1 MFKNKFKKLTGLFL
15 AAVMTLV
22 ALPIQTLASDW
33 GVGDNVYAAM
43 LGNYI
48 GSDGKTYADKY
59 NYDYIY
65 YKSDGSVGV
74 ATRYASTHA
83 KLGISKNGVTQQ
95 AICIEAGV
103 SYSTGSS
110 YVGKASSDDYMLM
123 LPSDVREMMKYL
135 LLCGFNSSV
144 TKSPVANTN
153 LDDFSFATQILSWDI
168 QQGLRTGYGK
178 SDLAVNSKIPNTPK
192 TAYYDQLKGRPAEKC
207 YEYILNKMKAYS
219 IVPSF
224 TVTNKAKAPTHTM
237 EYNSSTKKYSITLPD
252 NNKSNMPASAFNIP
266 GVTVTKSGYDYT
278 FSTTSKISGTKA
290 CTYKANRTTGK
301 QLVVWKS
308 SGGDSQTMADGIDDP
323 VRFYANFKTSDLG
336 TAQIKKVWEHNN
348 DTSSTKADNSDIYF
362 TIKNSSGSAVKAT
375 GKAGSYT
382 YSASGSVTKFRLNS
396 SNTFLVKSLPADTYT
411 VYEYG
416 NDGAGI
422 PYYTR
427 SNLSKTVKVTAGG
440 TGTVTFTNTR
450 NTGTG
455 EVIKTWVDTN
465 GNAISANAK
474 NQQIYFRIK
483 NADGKY
489 ITVNGT
495 KYSGTYSFTGTS
507 TTATSLY
514 VNPGTGTFTV
524 SDLPTGKYTVY
535 EYGSPEGY
543 SVNKAYQT
551 ITISRDKTS
560 SVSFMNSED
569 SGTAQIKKVWLS
581 DTTLTSAQIA
591 NLEKSVFFMVKDSD
605 GKFIKVT
612 GSAGAYVYAGTQ
624 TTGNSLKLSGSK
636 FNVSKLPL
644 GTYSVTEINNAS
656 GYNPKTQTKTVTI
669 ANKGETKSVSFTNK
683 STPVVVI
690 RKHFSDENNLTEAQL
705 KEQYAKVTVNLQ
717 VLGFSGS
724 VSSNPPAGYYVQ
736 FTGSNGNYTYKGLS
750 STKTSATNLKLN
762 DNGEMTISF
771 GTNTAPYYLAVI
783 ESYSGTE
790 YDIDNRDQRI
800 DLGNGDPNTV
810 IDLDDIEL
818 DNQLKTGS
826 VQVDKEFL
834 NENGAVENITDVQL
848 AEVSFK
854 IMHNGKYLTFTGSDG
869 IYTYK
874 GENNT
879 GTELKLNKATYNFIA
894 NELPARE
901 EYTVYEVSGTT
912 GYSFSIDPV
921 TFTITPAGSVKKV
934 FTNKAMTGTISIV
947 KHSAD
952 GVLSGWQFRVTG
964 TAKTGQSYDK
974 TFTTDAKGTI
984 TISNIRI
991 GDYKV
996 TEVKTGK
1003 TVGYITENS
1012 KDLEVKTDT
1021 VTTVNFENKPYANI
1035 VINKVDSVK
1044 GTALSGATFGIY
1056 TDAECEIP
1064 AKVYTSATDDTLID
1078 AVITEIEDGKY
1089 TCNFLPIESKDG
1101 TTYYVK
1107 ELTAPEHYAIDTDVH
1122 PVTLKTANST
1132 VAVSNNATSKFYETP
1147 LGSVR
1152 TTKVDADHP
1161 DVLLSGAEFTVYQSD
1176 KATVYG
1182 KLAETSKG
1190 TYQLDEIP
1198 AGTYYLKE
1206 TKAPKYYNI
1215 DNTFY
1220 QFTISDAGKV
1230 VDVSINGNDKFPN
1243 APQKG
1248 SIKIVKKSADG
1259 VLSGWQFRV
1268 IGTAKTGQSYD
1279 QTFTTDAKGTI
1290 TISNL
1295 RIGDYKVIEVK
1306 TGKTVGYITPANQTI
1321 EVKSNATTT
1330 ATFENKPF
1338 GHIVINKVD
1347 AKTGEK
1353 VTGATFGIY
1362 TDSTCKTVAKAYK
1375 SDTDSTLVNAEI
1387 IETATGVY
1395 TCNNLPISSATG
1407 TTYYVKELTAPEGYY
1422 LDANAHAVTLKT
1434 ANATVSVSNEIGK
1447 SDFNEYP
1454 YGHGAV
1460 TKDWKLDNSTA
1471 DMTADEIAQMKAELE
1486 KSLYFTVKDSNGK
1499 YITATGADGV
1509 YTYNGESTS
1518 EFRYTLKNS
1527 TFTIAELPTGDY
1539 TITEYSTLLDYTIK
1553 SENPVK
1559 ITVVR
1564 NQTATATFVN
1574 ERDTGTGKVIKVWKQ
1589 FDTMTAAEQT
1599 EIEKNVY
1606 FTVTDSNGA
1615 YLKVK
1620 ESNGSYIYCGTQK
1633 TETKF
1638 ALKNGAFVIAELP
1651 TGDYTVTEFN
1661 NAKDYSPKQQ
1671 TQKMKITKNTAAVL
1685 TFTNI
1690 RDTGNASI
1698 VKKWT
1703 NPNGLTTTQKAELE
1717 KNVYFTVKN
1726 ADGAYLK
1733 AVSKNGKYVYN
1744 GSQTAE
1750 ARFMLTNGKFELTE
1764 LPTGKYTITEINNAE
1779 GYLPKTQVKT
1789 ITVTKDATASAEF
1802 VNKVIVGNVT
1812 LTKVDKDYPEN
1823 KLTGAVFT
1831 VYKSDKKTVVGTM
1844 KETETG
1850 VYSLEGLV
1858 YGEYY
1863 VQETKAPEYFVRDV
1877 NFYYFEIVNDGET
1890 VEVSNDELGKGT
1902 FINSPQKGEIKIV
1915 KTSYDNKVEGFKFE
1929 VSGTTYT
1936 GQTFKKTYT
1945 TNKDGIIR
1953 ITDLRAGE
1961 YTIHEVKDSA
1971 SAGYLLP
1978 ADKQLTIDRDG
1989 VMAVAEM
1996 YNDRIPENPP
2006 TGASED
2012 SFTQTAVIIIS
2023 MVMMSAAVV
2032 LVFPLSKRKRKR

>member
-1 MFKNKFKKLTGLFL
+1 MKKVIKKLASLLMVTVFVITGTTFQML
-15 AAVMTLV
+15 AG
-22 ALPIQTLASDW
+22 ALSESVINGKQKLYISYYPYSYNFSGSGLGTSIYGQFVKINVGSANGEYAYCMDAEADSGITGTSIFTAEDFNLSDW
-33 GVGDNVYAAM
+33 VKRNYTSNQIKLMKYAAIYTIKNASETKYGYSNEVENIASQIINWTILHNWFNTSSESSVLNVYTANMPSSVASNVKACYNKIKEQILSHKTIPSFAVGKGQTPTPKKM
-43 LGNYI
+43 TTNADGTFSITLTDNKNCSSYFDWAKALNNSKYKNYLSI
-48 GSDGKTYADKY
+48 TTNSAGKLVIKSTKP
-59 NYDYIY
+59 IP
-65 YKSDGSVGV
+65 KSDEFEL
-74 ATRYASTHA
+74 TA
-83 KLGISKNGVTQQ
+83 KKTKSKYQNELDT
-95 AICIEAGV
+95 A
-103 SYSTGSS
+103 
-110 YVGKASSDDYMLM
+110 
-123 LPSDVREMMKYL
+123 
-135 LLCGFNSSV
+135 
-144 TKSPVANTN
+144 SPVALIVDESQLSGQNAVGYTNT
-153 LDDFSFATQILSWDI
+153 
-168 QQGLRTGYGK
+168 
-178 SDLAVNSKIPNTPK
+178 
-192 TAYYDQLKGRPAEKC
+192 
-207 YEYILNKMKAYS
+207 
-219 IVPSF
+219 
-224 TVTNKAKAPTHTM
+224 
-237 EYNSSTKKYSITLPD
+237 D
-252 NNKSNMPASAFNIP
+252 N
-266 GVTVTKSGYDYT
+266 
-278 FSTTSKISGTKA
+278 
-290 CTYKANRTTGK
+290 
-301 QLVVWKS
+301 
-308 SGGDSQTMADGIDDP
+308 DP
-323 VRFYANFKTSDLG
+323 VTASISLYTDTIG
-336 TAQIKKVWEHNN
+336 TAQIKKVWQHNN

-362 TIKNSSGSAVKAT
+362 TIKNSSGTAVKAT
-375 GKAGSYT
+375 GSAGSYT
-382 YSASGSVTKFRLNS
+382 YSASGSVSQFKLNS
-396 SNTFLVKSLPADTYT
+396 SNTFLVKSLPAGTYT
-411 VYEYG
+411 VTEHG
-416 NDGAGI
+416 KNSDGSI

-427 SNLSKTVKVTAGG
+427 TGGVSKTVTVTAGS

-455 EVIKTWVDTN
+455 EVIKTWIDTN
-465 GNAISANAK
+465 GNAIAASNNVERNK
-474 NQQIYFRIK
+474 QIYFRIK

-495 KYSGTYSFTGTS
+495 KYSGSYSFAGT
-507 TTATSLY
+507 TTKATSLY
-514 VNPGTGTFTV
+514 VKPSTGTFTV

-535 EYGSPEGY
+535 EYGSPDGY
-543 SVNKAYQT
+543 SVNRASQT

-560 SVSFMNSED
+560 SVSFVNSED

-581 DTTLTSAQIA
+581 DTTLSASEKA
-591 NLEKSVFFMVKDSD
+591 NLEKNVYFTVKDAN
-605 GKFIKVT
+605 GKYIKVT

-624 TTGNSLKLSGSK
+624 TTANNLKLSGSK
-636 FNVSKLPL
+636 FNVSKLPM
-644 GTYSVTEINNAS
+644 GTYTVTEINNAS

-690 RKHFSDENNLTEAQL
+690 RKHFSDEDNLTEAQL

-724 VSSNPPAGYYVQ
+724 VSSGPPVGYYVE
-736 FTGSNGNYTYKGLS
+736 FTGSNGNYIYKGLS
-750 STKTSATNLKLN
+750 STKTSAANLKLN
-762 DNGEMTISF
+762 ENGEMTISF

-783 ESYSGTE
+783 ETYSGTE
-790 YDIDNRDQRI
+790 YDVDNRDQRI
-800 DLGNGDPNTV
+800 DLGNGDPNAV

-818 DNQLKTGS
+818 NNQLKTGT

-834 NENGAVENITDVQL
+834 NENGAVENITDEQL
-848 AEVSFK
+848 AKVSFK
-854 IMHNGKYLTFTGSDG
+854 IMHNGKYLTFTGADG
-869 IYTYK
+869 NYTYK
-874 GENNT
+874 GENNS
-879 GTELKLNKATYNFIA
+879 GTELKLNKATYNFVA
-894 NELPARE
+894 NKLPARE

-921 TFTITPAGSVKKV
+921 TFEVTPNGTVKKV

-1021 VTTVNFENKPYANI
+1021 VTTVNIENKPYANI
-1035 VINKVDSVK
+1035 VINKVDAKTGEKV
-1044 GTALSGATFGIY
+1044 SGATFGIY

-1064 AKVYTSATDDTLID
+1064 AKAYTSATDDTLTD
-1078 AVITEIEDGKY
+1078 AVITESATGKY
-1089 TCNFLPIESKDG
+1089 TCNFLPIESK
-1101 TTYYVK
+1101 
-1107 ELTAPEHYAIDTDVH
+1107 
-1122 PVTLKTANST
+1122 N
-1132 VAVSNNATSKFYETP
+1132 
-1147 LGSVR
+1147 
-1152 TTKVDADHP
+1152 
-1161 DVLLSGAEFTVYQSD
+1161 
-1176 KATVYG
+1176 
-1182 KLAETSKG
+1182 
-1190 TYQLDEIP
+1190 
-1198 AGTYYLKE
+1198 
-1206 TKAPKYYNI
+1206 
-1215 DNTFY
+1215 
-1220 QFTISDAGKV
+1220 
-1230 VDVSINGNDKFPN
+1230 
-1243 APQKG
+1243 
-1248 SIKIVKKSADG
+1248 
-1259 VLSGWQFRV
+1259 
-1268 IGTAKTGQSYD
+1268 
-1279 QTFTTDAKGTI
+1279 
-1290 TISNL
+1290 
-1295 RIGDYKVIEVK
+1295 
-1306 TGKTVGYITPANQTI
+1306 
-1321 EVKSNATTT
+1321 
-1330 ATFENKPF
+1330 
-1338 GHIVINKVD
+1338 
-1347 AKTGEK
+1347 
-1353 VTGATFGIY
+1353 
-1362 TDSTCKTVAKAYK
+1362 
-1375 SDTDSTLVNAEI
+1375 
-1387 IETATGVY
+1387 
-1395 TCNNLPISSATG
+1395 G

-1422 LDANAHAVTLKT
+1422 LDANVHAVTLKT

-1447 SDFNEYP
+1447 SDFKEYP

-1460 TKDWKLDNSTA
+1460 IKEWKLDNGTA

-1518 EFRYTLKNS
+1518 EFKYVLKNS
-1527 TFTIAELPTGDY
+1527 TFTIAELPTG
-1539 TITEYSTLLDYTIK
+1539 E
-1553 SENPVK
+1553 
-1559 ITVVR
+1559 
-1564 NQTATATFVN
+1564 
-1574 ERDTGTGKVIKVWKQ
+1574 
-1589 FDTMTAAEQT
+1589 
-1599 EIEKNVY
+1599 
-1606 FTVTDSNGA
+1606 
-1615 YLKVK
+1615 
-1620 ESNGSYIYCGTQK
+1620 
-1633 TETKF
+1633 
-1638 ALKNGAFVIAELP
+1638 
-1651 TGDYTVTEFN
+1651 YTVTEYN

-1671 TQKMKITKNTAAVL
+1671 TQKIKITKNTAAVL

-1703 NPNGLTTTQKAELE
+1703 NPNGLTTAQKAELE

-1764 LPTGKYTITEINNAE
+1764 LPTGKYTITEISNAE

-1812 LTKVDKDYPEN
+1812 LTKVDEDYPEN

-1863 VQETKAPEYFVRDV
+1863 VQETKAPKYFVRDV
-1877 NFYYFEIVNDGET
+1877 NFYYFQIVNDGET

-1915 KTSYDNKVEGFKFE
+1915 KTSYNNKVEGFKFE

-1945 TNKDGIIR
+1945 TDKDGIIR

-1978 ADKQLTIDRDG
+1978 EDKQLTIDRDG
-1989 VMAVAEM
+1989 AMLVAKM
-1996 YNDRIPENPP
+1996 HNDKIPDNPP
-2006 TGASED
+2006 TGAGED
-2012 SFTQTAVIIIS
+2012 GFMQTAVIIIS
-2023 MVMMSAAVV
+2023 TVMMSAAVV
-2032 LVFPLSKRKRKR
+2032 LAFPLSKRKRKR

>member
-1 MFKNKFKKLTGLFL
+1 M
-15 AAVMTLV
+15 
-22 ALPIQTLASDW
+22 P
-33 GVGDNVYAAM
+33 
-43 LGNYI
+43 
-48 GSDGKTYADKY
+48 
-59 NYDYIY
+59 
-65 YKSDGSVGV
+65 
-74 ATRYASTHA
+74 
-83 KLGISKNGVTQQ
+83 
-95 AICIEAGV
+95 
-103 SYSTGSS
+103 
-110 YVGKASSDDYMLM
+110 
-123 LPSDVREMMKYL
+123 
-135 LLCGFNSSV
+135 
-144 TKSPVANTN
+144 
-153 LDDFSFATQILSWDI
+153 TQIISWEI

-252 NNKSNMPASAFNIP
+252 SNKSNMPASAFNIP

-323 VRFYANFKTSDLG
+323 VRFYANFKTSNLG
-336 TAQIKKVWEHNN
+336 TAQIKKVWEHNH
-348 DTSSTKADNSDIYF
+348 DASSTKADNSDIYF
-362 TIKNSSGSAVKAT
+362 TIKNSSGTTIKAT

-382 YSASGSVTKFRLNS
+382 YSTSGSVTKFKLNS
-396 SNTFLVKSLPADTYT
+396 SNTFLVKSLPAGTYT

-416 NDGAGI
+416 TDGAGI
-422 PYYTR
+422 PCYTR
-427 SNLSKTVKVTAGG
+427 SNLSKTVTVTAGG
-440 TGTVTFTNTR
+440 TGTVTFKNTR

-455 EVIKTWVDTN
+455 KVIKTWVDTN
-465 GNAISANAK
+465 GNAIEASNCISN

-483 NADGKY
+483 NADNKY
-489 ITVNGT
+489 ITVSGS
-495 KYSGTYSFTGTS
+495 KYSGSYTFTGTS

-514 VNPGTGTFTV
+514 VNPGTGDFTV

-543 SVNKAYQT
+543 SVNKASQT
-551 ITISRDKTS
+551 ITISKDKTS
-560 SVSFMNSED
+560 SVSYVNSED

-581 DTTLTSAQIA
+581 DTTLTATQIA
-591 NLEKSVFFMVKDSD
+591 NLEKNVYFTVKDAN
-605 GKFIKVT
+605 GKYIKVT

-624 TTGNSLKLSGSK
+624 TSANNMKLRGSK

-690 RKHFSDENNLTEAQL
+690 RKHFSDEDNLTEAQL

-717 VLGFSGS
+717 VLGYSGS
-724 VSSNPPAGYYVQ
+724 VSSNPPAGYYVE

-762 DNGEMTISF
+762 ENGEMTISF
-771 GTNTAPYYLAVI
+771 GANTTPYYLSVI
-783 ESYSGTE
+783 ETYSGTD
-790 YDIDNRDQRI
+790 YDVDNRDQRI
-800 DLGNGDPNTV
+800 DLGDGDPNAV
-810 IDLDDIEL
+810 IDLEDIEL

-826 VQVDKEFL
+826 VQIDKQFL
-834 NENGAVENITDVQL
+834 NENGAIENIPDDKL
-848 AEVSFK
+848 AEVAFK
-854 IMHNGKYLTFTGSDG
+854 IKHNGKYLTFTGSNG

-974 TFTTDAKGTI
+974 TFITDANGNI
-984 TISNIRI
+984 TISNLRI

-1003 TVGYITENS
+1003 TVGYITEES
-1012 KDLEVKTDT
+1012 KDIEVKTDT
-1021 VTTVNFENKPYANI
+1021 VTTVNIENKPYAN
-1035 VINKVDSVK
+1035 
-1044 GTALSGATFGIY
+1044 
-1056 TDAECEIP
+1056 
-1064 AKVYTSATDDTLID
+1064 
-1078 AVITEIEDGKY
+1078 
-1089 TCNFLPIESKDG
+1089 
-1101 TTYYVK
+1101 
-1107 ELTAPEHYAIDTDVH
+1107 
-1122 PVTLKTANST
+1122 
-1132 VAVSNNATSKFYETP
+1132 
-1147 LGSVR
+1147 
-1152 TTKVDADHP
+1152 
-1161 DVLLSGAEFTVYQSD
+1161 
-1176 KATVYG
+1176 
-1182 KLAETSKG
+1182 
-1190 TYQLDEIP
+1190 
-1198 AGTYYLKE
+1198 
-1206 TKAPKYYNI
+1206 
-1215 DNTFY
+1215 
-1220 QFTISDAGKV
+1220 
-1230 VDVSINGNDKFPN
+1230 
-1243 APQKG
+1243 
-1248 SIKIVKKSADG
+1248 
-1259 VLSGWQFRV
+1259 
-1268 IGTAKTGQSYD
+1268 
-1279 QTFTTDAKGTI
+1279 
-1290 TISNL
+1290 
-1295 RIGDYKVIEVK
+1295 
-1306 TGKTVGYITPANQTI
+1306 
-1321 EVKSNATTT
+1321 
-1330 ATFENKPF
+1330 
-1338 GHIVINKVD
+1338 IVINKVD

-1362 TDSTCKTVAKAYK
+1362 TDAECEIPAQAYT
-1375 SDTDSTLVNAEI
+1375 SATDDTLTDAVITES
-1387 IETATGVY
+1387 ATGKY
-1395 TCNNLPISSATG
+1395 TCNFLPIESKDG
-1407 TTYYVKELTAPEGYY
+1407 TTYYVKELIAPEGYY
-1422 LDANAHAVTLKT
+1422 LDTNVHAVTLQT
-1434 ANATVSVSNEIGK
+1434 ANATVSVNNEIGK

-1460 TKDWKLDNSTA
+1460 IKEWKLDNGTA

-1486 KSLYFTVKDSNGK
+1486 KSLYFTVKDRNGK
-1499 YITATGADGV
+1499 YITATGADGI
-1509 YTYNGESTS
+1509 YTYNGDSTS

-1527 TFTIAELPTGDY
+1527 TFAIAELPTGDY
-1539 TITEYSTLLDYTIK
+1539 TVTEFSTLSDYTIK

-1559 ITVVR
+1559 ITVAR

-1589 FDTMTAAEQT
+1589 FDTMTAAEQA

-1638 ALKNGAFVIAELP
+1638 ALKNGEFVIA
-1651 TGDYTVTEFN
+1651 
-1661 NAKDYSPKQQ
+1661 
-1671 TQKMKITKNTAAVL
+1671 
-1685 TFTNI
+1685 
-1690 RDTGNASI
+1690 
-1698 VKKWT
+1698 
-1703 NPNGLTTTQKAELE
+1703 
-1717 KNVYFTVKN
+1717 
-1726 ADGAYLK
+1726 
-1733 AVSKNGKYVYN
+1733 
-1744 GSQTAE
+1744 
-1750 ARFMLTNGKFELTE
+1750 E

-1812 LTKVDKDYPEN
+1812 LTKVDEDYPEN

-1877 NFYYFEIVNDGET
+1877 NFYYFQIVNDGET
-1890 VEVSNDELGKGT
+1890 VEVSNDELGKG
-1902 FINSPQKGEIKIV
+1902 EIKIV
-1915 KTSYDNKVEGFKFE
+1915 KTSYNNKVEGFKFE

-1945 TNKDGIIR
+1945 TDKDGIIR

-1978 ADKQLTIDRDG
+1978 EDKQLTIDRDG
-1989 VMAVAEM
+1989 AMLVAKM
-1996 YNDRIPENPP
+1996 HNDKIPDNPP
-2006 TGASED
+2006 TGAGED
-2012 SFTQTAVIIIS
+2012 GFMQTAVIIIS
-2023 MVMMSAAVV
+2023 TVMMSAAVV
-2032 LVFPLSKRKRKR
+2032 LAFPLSKRKRKR

>member
-1 MFKNKFKKLTGLFL
+1 MFKNKFKKLTGFFL

-22 ALPIQTLASDW
+22 ALPIQTLASEW

-48 GSDGKTYADKY
+48 GSDNGTYGDKR
-59 NYDYIY
+59 NYTFIY
-65 YKSDGSVGV
+65 YKADGDV
-74 ATRYASTHA
+74 ATATRVKSNHA
-83 KLGISKNGVTQQ
+83 KLGVSKNGVTQQ

-110 YVGKASSDDYMLM
+110 YVGKASSDAYMQL
-123 LPSDVREMMKYL
+123 LPWDIQQMVKYA
-135 LLCGFNSSV
+135 LLCGFNSDV
-144 TKSPVANTN
+144 KKSPVANTN
-153 LDDFSFATQILSWDI
+153 LDDFSFATQIIVWEI
-168 QQGLRTGYGK
+168 QQQLRTGYNKG
-178 SDLAVNSKIPNTPK
+178 DLKANQWGTPA
-192 TAYYDQLKGRPAEKC
+192 TVYYEQLKGRPAEKC
-207 YEYILNKMKAYS
+207 YEYILNKMKAYA
-219 IVPSF
+219 IIPSF
-224 TVTNKAKAPTHTM
+224 TYTKKSDAPTHTM

-323 VRFYANFKTSDLG
+323 VQFYANFKTSDLG
-336 TAQIKKVWEHNN
+336 TAQIKKVWNHKN
-348 DTSSTKADNSDIYF
+348 DSSSTQASNSDIYF

-382 YSASGSVTKFRLNS
+382 YSASGSVTKFKLNS
-396 SNTFLVKSLPADTYT
+396 SNTFLVKSLPAGTYT

-440 TGTVTFTNTR
+440 TGTVTFKNTR
-450 NTGTG
+450 DTGTG
-455 EVIKTWVDTN
+455 KVIKTWVDTN
-465 GNAISANAK
+465 GNAIAASNNVERNK
-474 NQQIYFRIK
+474 QIYFRIK

-495 KYSGTYSFTGTS
+495 KYSGSYTFTGTS
-507 TTATSLY
+507 TKVTSLY
-514 VNPGTGTFTV
+514 VNPSTGTFTV

-543 SVNKAYQT
+543 SVNKASQT
-551 ITISRDKTS
+551 ITISKDKTS
-560 SVSFMNSED
+560 SVSYVNSED

-581 DTTLTSAQIA
+581 DTTLSASEKA
-591 NLEKSVFFMVKDSD
+591 NLEKNVYFTVKDAN
-605 GKFIKVT
+605 GKYIKVT

-624 TTGNSLKLSGSK
+624 TSANNMKLRGSK

-690 RKHFSDENNLTEAQL
+690 RKHFSDEDNLTEAQL

-717 VLGFSGS
+717 VLGYSGS
-724 VSSNPPAGYYVQ
+724 VSSNPPAGYYVE

-762 DNGEMTISF
+762 ENGEMTISF
-771 GTNTAPYYLAVI
+771 GANTTPYYLSVI
-783 ESYSGTE
+783 ETYSGTD
-790 YDIDNRDQRI
+790 YDVDNRDQRI
-800 DLGNGDPNTV
+800 DLGDGDPNAV
-810 IDLDDIEL
+810 IDLEDIEL

-826 VQVDKEFL
+826 VQIDKQFL
-834 NENGAVENITDVQL
+834 NENGAIENIPDDKL
-848 AEVSFK
+848 AEVAFK
-854 IMHNGKYLTFTGSDG
+854 IKHNGKYLTFTGSNG

-974 TFTTDAKGTI
+974 TFITDANGNI
-984 TISNIRI
+984 TISNLRI

-1003 TVGYITENS
+1003 TVGYITEES
-1012 KDLEVKTDT
+1012 KDIEVKTDT
-1021 VTTVNFENKPYANI
+1021 VTTVNIENKPYANI

-1064 AKVYTSATDDTLID
+1064 AQAYTSATDDTLTD
-1078 AVITEIEDGKY
+1078 AVITESATGKY
-1089 TCNFLPIESKDG
+1089 TCNFLPIESKNG

-1107 ELTAPEHYAIDTDVH
+1107 ELSAPDHYAIDTDVH

-1161 DVLLSGAEFTVYQSD
+1161 DVLLSGAEFTVYNSD

-1248 SIKIVKKSADG
+1248 DIKIVKRSADG
-1259 VLSGWQFRV
+1259 VLSGWKFEV
-1268 IGTAKTGQSYD
+1268 SGTALNGTPVATKTY
-1279 QTFTTDAKGTI
+1279 TTDAKGEI
-1290 TISNL
+1290 NISNL
-1295 RIGDYKVIEVK
+1295 LIGTYTVKEVK
-1306 TGKTVGYITPANQTI
+1306 DGKTVGYITPANQTI

-1422 LDANAHAVTLKT
+1422 LDTDVHPVTLKT

-1499 YITATGADGV
+1499 YITATGADGI

-1518 EFRYTLKNS
+1518 EFKYVLKNS

-1553 SENPVK
+1553 TENPVK

-1574 ERDTGTGKVIKVWKQ
+1574 ERDTG
-1589 FDTMTAAEQT
+1589 
-1599 EIEKNVY
+1599 
-1606 FTVTDSNGA
+1606 
-1615 YLKVK
+1615 
-1620 ESNGSYIYCGTQK
+1620 
-1633 TETKF
+1633 
-1638 ALKNGAFVIAELP
+1638 
-1651 TGDYTVTEFN
+1651 
-1661 NAKDYSPKQQ
+1661 
-1671 TQKMKITKNTAAVL
+1671 
-1685 TFTNI
+1685 
-1690 RDTGNASI
+1690 NASI
-1698 VKKWT
+1698 IKKWT
-1703 NPNGLTTTQKAELE
+1703 NPNGLTTAQKAELE

-1750 ARFMLTNGKFELTE
+1750 ARFMLTNGKFELAE

-1812 LTKVDKDYPEN
+1812 LTKVDEDYPEN

-1831 VYKSDKKTVVGTM
+1831 VYKSDKKTVVGTL

-1877 NFYYFEIVNDGET
+1877 NFYYFQIVNDGET

-1902 FINSPQKGEIKIV
+1902 FINSPAKGEIKIV
-1915 KTSYDNKVEGFKFE
+1915 KTSYDNKVEGIHFE
-1929 VSGTTYT
+1929 VTGKTFT
-1936 GQTFKKTYT
+1936 GQPFSKIYT
-1945 TNKDGIIR
+1945 TDENGIIR
-1953 ITDLRAGE
+1953 INDLRAGE
-1961 YTIHEVKDSA
+1961 YTIHEVKDEA

-1978 ADKQLTIDRDG
+1978 EDKQLTIDRDG
-1989 VMAVAEM
+1989 AMLVANM
-1996 YNDRIPENPP
+1996 HNSKLPDNPP

>member
-1 MFKNKFKKLTGLFL
+1 MKNKFKKLTSLLL
-15 AAVMTLV
+15 ASIMMLV
-22 ALPIQTLASDW
+22 ALPIQTLAAEW
-33 GVGDNVYAAM
+33 GKGDTVYAAM
-43 LGNYI
+43 IGDFV

-65 YKSDGSVGV
+65 YKSDGSIGK

-83 KLGISKNGVTQQ
+83 KLGVSKNGIIQP

-103 SYSTGSS
+103 AYNTGSS
-110 YVGKASSDDYMLM
+110 YVGEGNNNTYLRNLPRDIQQML
-123 LPSDVREMMKYL
+123 KYV
-135 LLCGFNSSV
+135 LLCGFNSD
-144 TKSPVANTN
+144 TKSSPVANTN
-153 LDDFSFATQILSWDI
+153 LDDFWFATQAVSWEI
-168 QQGLRTGYGK
+168 QQDLRTGYGK
-178 SDLAVNSKIPNTPK
+178 SDLAVNSIIPNTPK

-207 YEYILNKMKAYS
+207 YEYILGKMKSYS
-219 IVPSF
+219 LIPSF
-224 TVTNKAKAPTHTM
+224 TDVSKSKAPTHVLK
-237 EYNSSTKKYSITLPD
+237 YDSSTKKYSRTIVDT
-252 NNKSNMPASAFNIP
+252 NNSGMPASAFNIS
-266 GVTVTKSGYDYT
+266 GVTVTKSGNKYT
-278 FSTTSKISGTKA
+278 FSTTTKISGTKA
-290 CTYKANRTTGK
+290 CTYKANRTSGD
-301 QLVVWKS
+301 QLVIWKS
-308 SGGDSQTMADGIDDP
+308 GNGSQTMAAGIDDP
-323 VRFYANFKTSDLG
+323 VQFYANFKTESTG
-336 TAQIKKVWEHNN
+336 TAQIKKVWEHNH
-348 DTSSTKADNSDIYF
+348 DASSTKADNSDIYF

-382 YSASGSVTKFRLNS
+382 YSTSGSVSQFKLNS
-396 SNTFLVKSLPADTYT
+396 SNTFLVKSLPAGTYT
-411 VYEYG
+411 VTEHG
-416 NDGAGI
+416 NNSDGSI

-427 SNLSKTVKVTAGG
+427 TGGVSKTVTVTAGG
-440 TGTVTFTNTR
+440 TGTVTFKNTR

-455 EVIKTWVDTN
+455 KVIKTWIDTN
-465 GNAISANAK
+465 GNAIAASNNVERNK
-474 NQQIYFRIK
+474 QIYFRIK

-495 KYSGTYSFTGTS
+495 KYSGSYTFTGTS
-507 TTATSLY
+507 TKATSLY

-535 EYGSPEGY
+535 EYGSPDGY
-543 SVNKAYQT
+543 SVNRASQT

-560 SVSFMNSED
+560 SVSFVNSED

-581 DTTLTSAQIA
+581 DTTLSASEKA
-591 NLEKSVFFMVKDSD
+591 NLEKNVYFTVKDAN
-605 GKFIKVT
+605 GKYIKVT

-624 TTGNSLKLSGSK
+624 TSANNMKLSGSK
-636 FNVSKLPL
+636 FNVSKLPM
-644 GTYSVTEINNAS
+644 GTYTVTEINNAS

-669 ANKGETKSVSFTNK
+669 ANKGEIKAISFTNK

-717 VLGFSGS
+717 VLGFGGS
-724 VSSNPPAGYYVQ
+724 VSSNPPAGYYVE

-762 DNGEMTISF
+762 ENGEMTISF

-783 ESYSGTE
+783 ETYSGTD
-790 YDIDNRDQRI
+790 YDVDNRDQRI
-800 DLGNGDPNTV
+800 DLGDGDPNAV

-818 DNQLKTGS
+818 NNQLKTGT

-834 NENGAVENITDVQL
+834 NENGAVENITDEQL
-848 AEVSFK
+848 AKVSFK

-869 IYTYK
+869 NYTYK

-879 GTELKLNKATYNFIA
+879 GTSLKLNTSTYNFIA
-894 NELPARE
+894 SGLPARE

-1021 VTTVNFENKPYANI
+1021 VTTVNIENKPYANI
-1035 VINKVDSVK
+1035 VINKVD
-1044 GTALSGATFGIY
+1044 
-1056 TDAECEIP
+1056 
-1064 AKVYTSATDDTLID
+1064 
-1078 AVITEIEDGKY
+1078 
-1089 TCNFLPIESKDG
+1089 
-1101 TTYYVK
+1101 
-1107 ELTAPEHYAIDTDVH
+1107 
-1122 PVTLKTANST
+1122 
-1132 VAVSNNATSKFYETP
+1132 
-1147 LGSVR
+1147 
-1152 TTKVDADHP
+1152 
-1161 DVLLSGAEFTVYQSD
+1161 
-1176 KATVYG
+1176 
-1182 KLAETSKG
+1182 
-1190 TYQLDEIP
+1190 
-1198 AGTYYLKE
+1198 
-1206 TKAPKYYNI
+1206 
-1215 DNTFY
+1215 
-1220 QFTISDAGKV
+1220 
-1230 VDVSINGNDKFPN
+1230 
-1243 APQKG
+1243 
-1248 SIKIVKKSADG
+1248 
-1259 VLSGWQFRV
+1259 
-1268 IGTAKTGQSYD
+1268 
-1279 QTFTTDAKGTI
+1279 
-1290 TISNL
+1290 
-1295 RIGDYKVIEVK
+1295 
-1306 TGKTVGYITPANQTI
+1306 
-1321 EVKSNATTT
+1321 
-1330 ATFENKPF
+1330 
-1338 GHIVINKVD
+1338 

-1353 VTGATFGIY
+1353 VSGATFGIY

-1387 IETATGVY
+1387 IETAAGVY

-1422 LDANAHAVTLKT
+1422 LDTDVHPVTLKT

-1460 TKDWKLDNSTA
+1460 IKEWKLDNSTA

-1509 YTYNGESTS
+1509 YTYNGESTT
-1518 EFRYTLKNS
+1518 EFKYVLKNS

-1574 ERDTGTGKVIKVWKQ
+1574 ERDTGTGKVVKVWKQ

-1620 ESNGSYIYCGTQK
+1620 ESNGSYIYCGSQK

-1638 ALKNGAFVIAELP
+1638 VLKNGAFVIAELP
-1651 TGDYTVTEFN
+1651 TGEYTVTEYN

-1671 TQKMKITKNTAAVL
+1671 TQKIKITKNTAAAL

-1703 NPNGLTTTQKAELE
+1703 NPNGLTTAQKAELE

-1750 ARFMLTNGKFELTE
+1750 ARFMLTNSKFELTE

-1812 LTKVDKDYPEN
+1812 LTKVDQDYPEN
-1823 KLTGAVFT
+1823 KLTGAIFT
-1831 VYKSDKKTVVGTM
+1831 VYKSDKKTVVGTL

-1877 NFYYFEIVNDGET
+1877 NFYYFQIVNDGET

-1915 KTSYDNKVEGFKFE
+1915 KTSYDNKVEGIHFE
-1929 VSGTTYT
+1929 VT
-1936 GQTFKKTYT
+1936 GKTYSGQSFSKIYT
-1945 TNKDGIIR
+1945 TDKNGIIR
-1953 ITDLRAGE
+1953 INDLRAGE
-1961 YTIHEVKDSA
+1961 YTVHEVEDSA

-1978 ADKQLTIDRDG
+1978 EDKQLTIDRDG
-1989 VMAVAEM
+1989 AMAVAEM

-2012 SFTQTAVIIIS
+2012 SFMQTAVIIIS
-2023 MVMMSAAVV
+2023 TVMMSAAVV
-2032 LVFPLSKRKRKR
+2032 LAFPLSKRKRKR

>member
-110 YVGKASSDDYMLM
+110 YVGKDTSDKYMQN
-123 LPSDVREMMKYL
+123 LPDNVSVRLKFD

-153 LDDFSFATQILSWDI
+153 LDDFSFATQIISWEI

-178 SDLAVNSKIPNTPK
+178 SDLTVNSKIPNTPK

-219 IVPSF
+219 IIPSF
-224 TVTNKAKAPTHTM
+224 TYTKKSEAPTHTLK
-237 EYNSSTKKYSITLPD
+237 YNSSTKKYSITLPD

-323 VRFYANFKTSDLG
+323 VQFYANFKTESTG
-336 TAQIKKVWEHNN
+336 TAQIKKVWNHKN
-348 DTSSTKADNSDIYF
+348 DSSSTQASNSDIYF

-382 YSASGSVTKFRLNS
+382 YSTSGSVTKFKLNS
-396 SNTFLVKSLPADTYT
+396 SNTFLVKSLPAGTYT

-416 NDGAGI
+416 TDGAGI
-422 PYYTR
+422 PCYTR

-489 ITVNGT
+489 ITVSGS
-495 KYSGTYSFTGTS
+495 KYSGSYTFTGTS
-507 TTATSLY
+507 TKATSLY

-543 SVNKAYQT
+543 SVNKASQT

-560 SVSFMNSED
+560 SVSFVNSED

-591 NLEKSVFFMVKDSD
+591 NLEKNVTFMVKDSD

-612 GSAGAYVYAGTQ
+612 GKAGAYVYAGTQ
-624 TTGNSLKLSGSK
+624 TTANNLKLSGSK
-636 FNVSKLPL
+636 FNVSKLPM
-644 GTYSVTEINNAS
+644 GTYTVTEINNAS

-690 RKHFSDENNLTEAQL
+690 RKHFSDEDNLTAAQL
-705 KEQYAKVTVNLQ
+705 KAQYAKVTVNLQ

-724 VSSNPPAGYYVQ
+724 ASSNPPAGYYVQ

-800 DLGNGDPNTV
+800 DLGDGDPNAV
-810 IDLDDIEL
+810 INLDDIEL

-834 NENGAVENITDVQL
+834 NENGAVENITDEQL

-869 IYTYK
+869 NYTYK

-879 GTELKLNKATYNFIA
+879 GTSLKLNTSTYNFIA
-894 NELPARE
+894 SGLPARE

-921 TFTITPAGSVKKV
+921 TFEVTPNGTVKKV

-991 GDYKV
+991 GGYKV

-1035 VINKVDSVK
+1035 VINKVD
-1044 GTALSGATFGIY
+1044 
-1056 TDAECEIP
+1056 
-1064 AKVYTSATDDTLID
+1064 
-1078 AVITEIEDGKY
+1078 
-1089 TCNFLPIESKDG
+1089 
-1101 TTYYVK
+1101 
-1107 ELTAPEHYAIDTDVH
+1107 
-1122 PVTLKTANST
+1122 
-1132 VAVSNNATSKFYETP
+1132 
-1147 LGSVR
+1147 
-1152 TTKVDADHP
+1152 
-1161 DVLLSGAEFTVYQSD
+1161 
-1176 KATVYG
+1176 
-1182 KLAETSKG
+1182 
-1190 TYQLDEIP
+1190 
-1198 AGTYYLKE
+1198 
-1206 TKAPKYYNI
+1206 
-1215 DNTFY
+1215 
-1220 QFTISDAGKV
+1220 
-1230 VDVSINGNDKFPN
+1230 
-1243 APQKG
+1243 
-1248 SIKIVKKSADG
+1248 
-1259 VLSGWQFRV
+1259 
-1268 IGTAKTGQSYD
+1268 
-1279 QTFTTDAKGTI
+1279 
-1290 TISNL
+1290 
-1295 RIGDYKVIEVK
+1295 
-1306 TGKTVGYITPANQTI
+1306 
-1321 EVKSNATTT
+1321 
-1330 ATFENKPF
+1330 
-1338 GHIVINKVD
+1338 

-1362 TDSTCKTVAKAYK
+1362 TDSTCKTTAKAYK
-1375 SDTDSTLVNAEI
+1375 SDADSTLVNAEI
-1387 IETATGVY
+1387 TETATGVY
-1395 TCNNLPISSATG
+1395 TCNYLPISSATG

-1422 LDANAHAVTLKT
+1422 LDTNVHAVTLKT

-1454 YGHGAV
+1454 YGHGAII
-1460 TKDWKLDNSTA
+1460 KEWKLDNGTA

-1486 KSLYFTVKDSNGK
+1486 KSLYFTVKDRNGK
-1499 YITATGADGV
+1499 YITATGADGI
-1509 YTYNGESTS
+1509 YTYNGDSTS

-1527 TFTIAELPTGDY
+1527 TFAIAELPTGDY
-1539 TITEYSTLLDYTIK
+1539 TVTEFSTLSDYTIK

-1564 NQTATATFVN
+1564 NQTAKATFVN
-1574 ERDTGTGKVIKVWKQ
+1574 ERDTGTGKIIKVWKQ
-1589 FDTMTAAEQT
+1589 FDTMTATEQA
-1599 EIEKNVY
+1599 EIENNVY

-1620 ESNGSYIYCGTQK
+1620 ENSGSYIYCGTQK

-1638 ALKNGAFVIAELP
+1638 VLKNGTFAIAELP
-1651 TGDYTVTEFN
+1651 TGDYTVTEYN

-1671 TQKMKITKNTAAVL
+1671 TQKIKITKNTVAEL

-1703 NPNGLTTTQKAELE
+1703 NPNGLTADQKAELE

-1779 GYLPKTQVKT
+1779 GYLPKTQVKM

-1812 LTKVDKDYPEN
+1812 LTKVDEDYPEI

-1831 VYKSDKKTVVGTM
+1831 VYKSDKKTVVGTL
-1844 KETETG
+1844 KEIETG

-1915 KTSYDNKVEGFKFE
+1915 KTSYDNKVEGFSFE
-1929 VSGTTYT
+1929 VTGKTFT
-1936 GQTFKKTYT
+1936 GQTFSKIYT
-1945 TNKDGIIR
+1945 TDKDGIIR
-1953 ITDLRAGE
+1953 INDLRAGE
-1961 YTIHEVKDSA
+1961 YNIHEVNDSA

-1978 ADKQLTIDRDG
+1978 DDKQLTIDRDG
-1989 VMAVAEM
+1989 AMLVANM
-1996 YNDRIPENPP
+1996 HNSKLPDNPP
-2006 TGASED
+2006 TGASND
-2012 SFTQTAVIIIS
+2012 GFTQTAVIIIS

>member
-1 MFKNKFKKLTGLFL
+1 MKNKLRKMLSLVLSVVIAMSAISLNTFAATIMNIVNGSNQKLYVDWYDYSYNFNGRLNTSTYGQIIKLNVGSPTGQ
-15 AAVMTLV
+15 V
-22 ALPIQTLASDW
+22 AYCIQSSKDAWTSD
-33 GVGDNVYAAM
+33 YTAQ
-43 LGNYI
+43 
-48 GSDGKTYADKY
+48 KTYNLLSSQQQDLKHALIYGYQGTTKYGYNADTERIATSIVIW
-59 NYDYIY
+59 NIC
-65 YKSDGSVGV
+65 DGWF
-74 ATRYASTHA
+74 
-83 KLGISKNGVTQQ
+83 N
-95 AICIEAGV
+95 
-103 SYSTGSS
+103 
-110 YVGKASSDDYMLM
+110 
-123 LPSDVREMMKYL
+123 
-135 LLCGFNSSV
+135 NSSESTAV
-144 TKSPVANTN
+144 GIFTEDMSSSMATN
-153 LDDFSFATQILSWDI
+153 VKACYNKIKEQMLSHLTI
-168 QQGLRTGYGK
+168 PSY
-178 SDLAVNSKIPNTPK
+178 AVKP
-192 TAYYDQLKGRPAEKC
+192 
-207 YEYILNKMKAYS
+207 
-219 IVPSF
+219 
-224 TVTNKAKAPTHTM
+224 TVTNVPKQKMTT
-237 EYNSSTKKYSITLPD
+237 NSDGTFTITLTDSKNVSKYYDWQTAIKKYSYLSIITDTEGKLVIKSTKPIPSSSAITLTAERNSSKYQ
-252 NNKSNMPASAFNIP
+252 NNIVDVAPM
-266 GVTVTKSGYDYT
+266 YM
-278 FSTTSKISGTKA
+278 ISGS
-290 CTYKANRTTGK
+290 GS
-301 QLVVWKS
+301 QS
-308 SGGDSQTMADGIDDP
+308 SATFVTDRDPSAAKIAIYSDS
-323 VRFYANFKTSDLG
+323 LG
-336 TAQIKKVWEHNN
+336 TAQIKKVWEHKH
-348 DTSSTKADNSDIYF
+348 DSSSTQASNSDIYF

-382 YSASGSVTKFRLNS
+382 YSASGSVTKFKLNS
-396 SNTFLVKSLPADTYT
+396 SNTFLVKSLPAGTYT
-411 VYEYG
+411 VYEFG
-416 NDGAGI
+416 NDGNGI
-422 PYYTR
+422 PNYTR
-427 SNLSKTVKVTAGG
+427 KNLSQTVTVTAGG
-440 TGTVTFTNTR
+440 TGTVTFKNTR

-455 EVIKTWVDTN
+455 KVIKTWVDTN
-465 GNAISANAK
+465 GNAIAASNNVERNK
-474 NQQIYFRIK
+474 QIYFRIK

-495 KYSGTYSFTGTS
+495 KYSGSYSFAGT
-507 TTATSLY
+507 TTKATSLY
-514 VNPGTGTFTV
+514 VNPSTGTFTV

-560 SVSFMNSED
+560 SVSFINSED

-581 DTTLTSAQIA
+581 DTTLTATQIA
-591 NLEKSVFFMVKDSD
+591 NLEKNVYFTVKDSD
-605 GKFIKVT
+605 GKYIKVT
-612 GSAGAYVYAGTQ
+612 GSAGAYAYAGTQ
-624 TTGNSLKLSGSK
+624 TTANNLKLSGSK
-636 FNVSKLPL
+636 FNVSKLPM
-644 GTYSVTEINNAS
+644 GTYTVTEINNAS

-690 RKHFSDENNLTEAQL
+690 RKHFSDEDNLTEAQL

-717 VLGFSGS
+717 VLGYSGS
-724 VSSNPPAGYYVQ
+724 VSSNPPAGYYVE
-736 FTGSNGNYTYKGLS
+736 FTGTKGNYTFKGIS
-750 STKTSATNLKLN
+750 ATKTSATDLKLN
-762 DNGEMTISF
+762 ENGEMTISF

-783 ESYSGTE
+783 ETYSGTD
-790 YDIDNRDQRI
+790 YDVDNRDQRI

-834 NENGAVENITDVQL
+834 NENGAVENITDEQL

-854 IMHNGKYLTFTGSDG
+854 IMHNGKYLTFTGSNG
-869 IYTYK
+869 SYTYK

-1021 VTTVNFENKPYANI
+1021 VTTVNIENKPYANI

-1064 AKVYTSATDDTLID
+1064 AQAYTSATDDTLTD
-1078 AVITEIEDGKY
+1078 AEITESATGKY
-1089 TCNFLPIESKDG
+1089 TCNYLPISSATG

-1182 KLAETSKG
+1182 SLTETSKG

-1268 IGTAKTGQSYD
+1268 TGTAKTGQSYD

-1347 AKTGEK
+1347 AKIGDK

-1375 SDTDSTLVNAEI
+1375 SNTDSTLVNAEI

-1422 LDANAHAVTLKT
+1422 LDTDVHPVTLKT

-1447 SDFNEYP
+1447 SDFKEYP

-1460 TKDWKLDNSTA
+1460 IKEWKLDNSTA

-1509 YTYNGESTS
+1509 YTYNGESTT
-1518 EFRYTLKNS
+1518 EFRYVLKNS

-1574 ERDTGTGKVIKVWKQ
+1574 ERDTG
-1589 FDTMTAAEQT
+1589 
-1599 EIEKNVY
+1599 
-1606 FTVTDSNGA
+1606 
-1615 YLKVK
+1615 
-1620 ESNGSYIYCGTQK
+1620 
-1633 TETKF
+1633 
-1638 ALKNGAFVIAELP
+1638 
-1651 TGDYTVTEFN
+1651 
-1661 NAKDYSPKQQ
+1661 
-1671 TQKMKITKNTAAVL
+1671 
-1685 TFTNI
+1685 
-1690 RDTGNASI
+1690 NASI
-1698 VKKWT
+1698 IKKWT
-1703 NPNGLTTTQKAELE
+1703 NPNGLTTAQKAELE

-1812 LTKVDKDYPEN
+1812 LTKVDEDYPEN

-1831 VYKSDKKTVVGTM
+1831 VYKSDKKTVVGTL

-1858 YGEYY
+1858 YGDYY

-1915 KTSYDNKVEGFKFE
+1915 KTSYDNKVEGIHFE
-1929 VSGTTYT
+1929 VTGKTYT

-1945 TNKDGIIR
+1945 TDKNGIIR
-1953 ITDLRAGE
+1953 INDLRAGE
-1961 YTIHEVKDSA
+1961 YNIHEVNDEA

-1978 ADKQLTIDRDG
+1978 EDKQLTIDRDG
-1989 VMAVAEM
+1989 AMLVAEM
-1996 YNDRIPENPP
+1996 HNSKLPDNPP

>member
-48 GSDGKTYADKY
+48 GSDGKPYADKY

-110 YVGKASSDDYMLM
+110 YVGKDTSDKYMQN
-123 LPSDVREMMKYL
+123 LPDNVSVRLKFD

-153 LDDFSFATQILSWDI
+153 LDDFSFATQIISWEI

-336 TAQIKKVWEHNN
+336 TAQIKKVWNHKN
-348 DTSSTKADNSDIYF
+348 DSSSTQASNSDIYF
-362 TIKNSSGSAVKAT
+362 TIKNSSGTTIKAT

-382 YSASGSVTKFRLNS
+382 YSTSGSVTKFKLNS
-396 SNTFLVKSLPADTYT
+396 SNTFLVKSLPAGTYT

-416 NDGAGI
+416 TDGAGI
-422 PYYTR
+422 PCYTR
-427 SNLSKTVKVTAGG
+427 SNLSKTVTVTAGG
-440 TGTVTFTNTR
+440 TGTVTFKNTR

-455 EVIKTWVDTN
+455 KVIKTWVDTN
-465 GNAISANAK
+465 GNAIEASNCISN

-483 NADGKY
+483 NADNKY
-489 ITVNGT
+489 ITVSGS
-495 KYSGTYSFTGTS
+495 KYSGSYTFTGTS

-514 VNPGTGTFTV
+514 VNPGTGDFTV

-543 SVNKAYQT
+543 SVNKASQT
-551 ITISRDKTS
+551 ITISKDKTS
-560 SVSFMNSED
+560 SVSYVNSED

-581 DTTLTSAQIA
+581 DTTLTATQIA
-591 NLEKSVFFMVKDSD
+591 NLEKNVYFTVKDAN
-605 GKFIKVT
+605 GKYIKVT

-624 TTGNSLKLSGSK
+624 TSANNMKLRGSK

-690 RKHFSDENNLTEAQL
+690 RKHFSDEDNLTEAQL

-717 VLGFSGS
+717 VLGYSGS
-724 VSSNPPAGYYVQ
+724 VSSNPPAGYYVE

-762 DNGEMTISF
+762 ENGEMTISF
-771 GTNTAPYYLAVI
+771 GANTTPYYLSVI
-783 ESYSGTE
+783 ETYSGTD
-790 YDIDNRDQRI
+790 YDVDNRDQRI
-800 DLGNGDPNTV
+800 DLGDGDPNAV
-810 IDLDDIEL
+810 IDLEDIEL

-826 VQVDKEFL
+826 VQIDKQFL
-834 NENGAVENITDVQL
+834 NENGAIENIPDDKL
-848 AEVSFK
+848 AEVAFK
-854 IMHNGKYLTFTGSDG
+854 IKHNGKYLTFTGSNG

-974 TFTTDAKGTI
+974 TFITDANGNI
-984 TISNIRI
+984 TISNLRI

-1003 TVGYITENS
+1003 TVGYITEES
-1012 KDLEVKTDT
+1012 KDIEVKTDT
-1021 VTTVNFENKPYANI
+1021 VTTVNIENKPYAN
-1035 VINKVDSVK
+1035 
-1044 GTALSGATFGIY
+1044 
-1056 TDAECEIP
+1056 
-1064 AKVYTSATDDTLID
+1064 
-1078 AVITEIEDGKY
+1078 
-1089 TCNFLPIESKDG
+1089 
-1101 TTYYVK
+1101 
-1107 ELTAPEHYAIDTDVH
+1107 
-1122 PVTLKTANST
+1122 
-1132 VAVSNNATSKFYETP
+1132 
-1147 LGSVR
+1147 
-1152 TTKVDADHP
+1152 
-1161 DVLLSGAEFTVYQSD
+1161 
-1176 KATVYG
+1176 
-1182 KLAETSKG
+1182 
-1190 TYQLDEIP
+1190 
-1198 AGTYYLKE
+1198 
-1206 TKAPKYYNI
+1206 
-1215 DNTFY
+1215 
-1220 QFTISDAGKV
+1220 
-1230 VDVSINGNDKFPN
+1230 
-1243 APQKG
+1243 
-1248 SIKIVKKSADG
+1248 
-1259 VLSGWQFRV
+1259 
-1268 IGTAKTGQSYD
+1268 
-1279 QTFTTDAKGTI
+1279 
-1290 TISNL
+1290 
-1295 RIGDYKVIEVK
+1295 
-1306 TGKTVGYITPANQTI
+1306 
-1321 EVKSNATTT
+1321 
-1330 ATFENKPF
+1330 
-1338 GHIVINKVD
+1338 IVINKVD

-1362 TDSTCKTVAKAYK
+1362 TDAECEIPAQAYT
-1375 SDTDSTLVNAEI
+1375 SATDDTLTDAVITES
-1387 IETATGVY
+1387 ATGKY
-1395 TCNNLPISSATG
+1395 TCNFLPIESKDG
-1407 TTYYVKELTAPEGYY
+1407 TTYYVKELIAPEGYY
-1422 LDANAHAVTLKT
+1422 LDTNVHAVTLQT
-1434 ANATVSVSNEIGK
+1434 ANATVSVNNEIGK

-1460 TKDWKLDNSTA
+1460 IKEWKLDNGTA

-1486 KSLYFTVKDSNGK
+1486 KSLYFTVKDRNGK
-1499 YITATGADGV
+1499 YITATGADGI
-1509 YTYNGESTS
+1509 YTYNGDSTS

-1527 TFTIAELPTGDY
+1527 TFAIAELPTGDY
-1539 TITEYSTLLDYTIK
+1539 TVTEFSTLSDYTIK

-1559 ITVVR
+1559 ITVAR

-1589 FDTMTAAEQT
+1589 FDTMTAAEQAEIEKNVYFTVTDSNGAYLKVKESNGSYIYCGTQKTETKFALKNGAFVIAELPTGDYTVTEFSTLSDYTIKSENPVKITVVKNQTATATFVNERDTGTGKVVKVWKQFDKMTATEQT

-1651 TGDYTVTEFN
+1651 TGDYTVTEFSTLS
-1661 NAKDYSPKQQ
+1661 DYTIKSENPVKISVVKNQ
-1671 TQKMKITKNTAAVL
+1671 TATA
-1685 TFTNI
+1685 TFVNE
-1690 RDTGNASI
+1690 RDTGTGKVIKVWKQFDTMTA
-1698 VKKWT
+1698 
-1703 NPNGLTTTQKAELE
+1703 AEQAEIE
-1717 KNVYFTVKN
+1717 KNVYFTVTDSN
-1726 ADGAYLK
+1726 GAYLK
-1733 AVSKNGKYVYN
+1733 VKESNGSYIYCGTQKTETKFALKNGEFVI
-1744 GSQTAE
+1744 A
-1750 ARFMLTNGKFELTE
+1750 E

-1812 LTKVDKDYPEN
+1812 LTKVDEDYPEN

-1877 NFYYFEIVNDGET
+1877 NFYYFQIVNDGET

-1915 KTSYDNKVEGFKFE
+1915 KTSYNNKVEGFKFE

-1945 TNKDGIIR
+1945 TDKDGIIR

-1978 ADKQLTIDRDG
+1978 EDKQLTIDRDG
-1989 VMAVAEM
+1989 AMLVAKM
-1996 YNDRIPENPP
+1996 HNDKIPDNPP
-2006 TGASED
+2006 TGAGED
-2012 SFTQTAVIIIS
+2012 GFMQTAVIIIS
-2023 MVMMSAAVV
+2023 TVMMSAAVV
-2032 LVFPLSKRKRKR
+2032 LAFPLSKRKRKR

>member
-1 MFKNKFKKLTGLFL
+1 MKNKLRKMLSLVLSVVIAMSAISLNTFAATIMNIVNGSNQKLYVDWYDYSYNFNGRLNTSTYGQIIKLNVGSPTGQ
-15 AAVMTLV
+15 V
-22 ALPIQTLASDW
+22 AYCIQSSKDAWTSD
-33 GVGDNVYAAM
+33 YTAQ
-43 LGNYI
+43 
-48 GSDGKTYADKY
+48 KTY
-59 NYDYIY
+59 NLL
-65 YKSDGSVGV
+65 S
-74 ATRYASTHA
+74 
-83 KLGISKNGVTQQ
+83 LTQQ
-95 AICIEAGV
+95 QNLKHALIYGYQGTTKYGYNADTERIATSIVTWNICDGW
-103 SYSTGSS
+103 
-110 YVGKASSDDYMLM
+110 
-123 LPSDVREMMKYL
+123 
-135 LLCGFNSSV
+135 FNNSSESTAV
-144 TKSPVANTN
+144 GIFTEDMSSSMATN
-153 LDDFSFATQILSWDI
+153 VKACYNKIKEQMLSHLTI
-168 QQGLRTGYGK
+168 PSY
-178 SDLAVNSKIPNTPK
+178 AVKP
-192 TAYYDQLKGRPAEKC
+192 
-207 YEYILNKMKAYS
+207 
-219 IVPSF
+219 
-224 TVTNKAKAPTHTM
+224 TVTNVPKQKMTT
-237 EYNSSTKKYSITLPD
+237 NSDGTFTITLTDSKNVSKYYDWQTAIKKYSYLSIITDTEGKLVIKSTKPIPSSSAITLTAERNSSKYQ
-252 NNKSNMPASAFNIP
+252 NNIVDVAPM
-266 GVTVTKSGYDYT
+266 YM
-278 FSTTSKISGTKA
+278 ISGS
-290 CTYKANRTTGK
+290 GS
-301 QLVVWKS
+301 QS
-308 SGGDSQTMADGIDDP
+308 SATFVTDRDPSTAKIAIYSDS
-323 VRFYANFKTSDLG
+323 LG
-336 TAQIKKVWEHNN
+336 TAQIKKVWEHKH
-348 DTSSTKADNSDIYF
+348 DSSSTQASNSDIYF

-382 YSASGSVTKFRLNS
+382 YSASGSVTKFKLNS
-396 SNTFLVKSLPADTYT
+396 SNTFLVKSLPAGTYT
-411 VYEYG
+411 VYEFG
-416 NDGAGI
+416 NDGNGI
-422 PYYTR
+422 PNYTR
-427 SNLSKTVKVTAGG
+427 KNLSQTVTVTAGG
-440 TGTVTFTNTR
+440 TGTVTFKNTR

-455 EVIKTWVDTN
+455 KVIKTWVDTN
-465 GNAISANAK
+465 GNAIEASNCISN

-483 NADGKY
+483 NADNKY
-489 ITVNGT
+489 ITVSGS
-495 KYSGTYSFTGTS
+495 KYSGSYTFTGTS

-514 VNPGTGTFTV
+514 VNPGTGDFTV

-543 SVNKAYQT
+543 SVNKASQT
-551 ITISRDKTS
+551 ITISKDKTS
-560 SVSFMNSED
+560 SVSYVNSED

-581 DTTLTSAQIA
+581 DTTLTATQIA
-591 NLEKSVFFMVKDSD
+591 NLEKNVYFTVKDAN
-605 GKFIKVT
+605 GKYIKVT

-624 TTGNSLKLSGSK
+624 TSANNMKLRGSK

-690 RKHFSDENNLTEAQL
+690 RKHFSDEDNLTEAQL

-717 VLGFSGS
+717 VLGYSGS
-724 VSSNPPAGYYVQ
+724 VSSNPPAGYYVE

-762 DNGEMTISF
+762 ENGEMTISF
-771 GTNTAPYYLAVI
+771 GANTTPYYLSVI
-783 ESYSGTE
+783 ETYSGTD
-790 YDIDNRDQRI
+790 YDVDNRDQRI
-800 DLGNGDPNTV
+800 DLGDGDPNAV
-810 IDLDDIEL
+810 IDLEDIEL

-826 VQVDKEFL
+826 VQIDKQFL
-834 NENGAVENITDVQL
+834 NENGAIENIPDDKL
-848 AEVSFK
+848 AEVAFK
-854 IMHNGKYLTFTGSDG
+854 IKHNGKYLTFTGSNG

-1021 VTTVNFENKPYANI
+1021 VTTVNIENKPYANI

-1064 AKVYTSATDDTLID
+1064 AQAYTSATDDTLTD
-1078 AVITEIEDGKY
+1078 AEITESATGKY
-1089 TCNFLPIESKDG
+1089 TCNYLPISSATG

-1182 KLAETSKG
+1182 SLTETSKG

-1220 QFTISDAGKV
+1220 QFVISDAGKV

-1268 IGTAKTGQSYD
+1268 TGTAKTGQSYD

-1347 AKTGEK
+1347 AKIGDK

-1375 SDTDSTLVNAEI
+1375 SNTDSTLVNAEI

-1422 LDANAHAVTLKT
+1422 LDTDVHPVTLKT

-1447 SDFNEYP
+1447 SDFKEYP

-1460 TKDWKLDNSTA
+1460 IKEWKLDNSTA

-1509 YTYNGESTS
+1509 YTYNGESTT
-1518 EFRYTLKNS
+1518 EFRYVLKNS

-1553 SENPVK
+1553 TENPVK

-1574 ERDTGTGKVIKVWKQ
+1574 ERDTG
-1589 FDTMTAAEQT
+1589 
-1599 EIEKNVY
+1599 
-1606 FTVTDSNGA
+1606 
-1615 YLKVK
+1615 
-1620 ESNGSYIYCGTQK
+1620 
-1633 TETKF
+1633 
-1638 ALKNGAFVIAELP
+1638 
-1651 TGDYTVTEFN
+1651 
-1661 NAKDYSPKQQ
+1661 
-1671 TQKMKITKNTAAVL
+1671 
-1685 TFTNI
+1685 
-1690 RDTGNASI
+1690 NASI
-1698 VKKWT
+1698 IKKWT
-1703 NPNGLTTTQKAELE
+1703 NPNGLTTAQKAELE

-1750 ARFMLTNGKFELTE
+1750 ARFMLTNGKFELAE

-1812 LTKVDKDYPEN
+1812 LTKVDEDYPEN

-1831 VYKSDKKTVVGTM
+1831 VYKSDKKTVVGTL

-1877 NFYYFEIVNDGET
+1877 NFYYFQIVNDGET

-1902 FINSPQKGEIKIV
+1902 FINSPAKGEIKIV
-1915 KTSYDNKVEGFKFE
+1915 KTSYDNKVEGIHFE
-1929 VSGTTYT
+1929 VTGKTFT
-1936 GQTFKKTYT
+1936 GQPFSKIYT
-1945 TNKDGIIR
+1945 TDENGIIR
-1953 ITDLRAGE
+1953 INDLRAGE
-1961 YTIHEVKDSA
+1961 YTIHEVKDEA

-1978 ADKQLTIDRDG
+1978 EDKQLTIDRDG
-1989 VMAVAEM
+1989 AMLVANM
-1996 YNDRIPENPP
+1996 HNSKLPDNPP

>member
-1 MFKNKFKKLTGLFL
+1 MKKVIKKLASLLMVTVFVITGTTFQML
-15 AAVMTLV
+15 AG
-22 ALPIQTLASDW
+22 ALSESVINGKQKLYISYYPYSYNFSGSGLGTSIYGQFVKINVGSANGEYAYCMDAEADSGITGTSIFTAEDFNLSEWVKRNCTSNQIKLMKYAAIYTIKNASETKYGYSNEVENIASQIINW
-33 GVGDNVYAAM
+33 TILHNWFNTSSESSVLNVYTANMPSSVASNVKACYNKIKEQILSHKTIPSFAVGKGQTPTPKKM
-43 LGNYI
+43 TTNADGTFSITLTDNKNCSSYFDWAKALNNYKNYLSI
-48 GSDGKTYADKY
+48 TTNSAGKLVIKSTKP
-59 NYDYIY
+59 IP
-65 YKSDGSVGV
+65 KSDEFEL
-74 ATRYASTHA
+74 TA
-83 KLGISKNGVTQQ
+83 KKTKSKYQNELDT
-95 AICIEAGV
+95 A
-103 SYSTGSS
+103 
-110 YVGKASSDDYMLM
+110 
-123 LPSDVREMMKYL
+123 
-135 LLCGFNSSV
+135 
-144 TKSPVANTN
+144 SPVALIVDESQLSGQNAVGYTNT
-153 LDDFSFATQILSWDI
+153 
-168 QQGLRTGYGK
+168 
-178 SDLAVNSKIPNTPK
+178 
-192 TAYYDQLKGRPAEKC
+192 
-207 YEYILNKMKAYS
+207 
-219 IVPSF
+219 
-224 TVTNKAKAPTHTM
+224 
-237 EYNSSTKKYSITLPD
+237 D
-252 NNKSNMPASAFNIP
+252 N
-266 GVTVTKSGYDYT
+266 
-278 FSTTSKISGTKA
+278 
-290 CTYKANRTTGK
+290 
-301 QLVVWKS
+301 
-308 SGGDSQTMADGIDDP
+308 DP
-323 VRFYANFKTSDLG
+323 VTASISLYTDTIG
-336 TAQIKKVWEHNN
+336 TAQIKKVWQHNN

-382 YSASGSVTKFRLNS
+382 YSTSGSVSQFKLNS
-396 SNTFLVKSLPADTYT
+396 SNTFLVKSLPAGTYT
-411 VYEYG
+411 VTEHG
-416 NDGAGI
+416 KNSDGSI

-427 SNLSKTVKVTAGG
+427 TGGVSKTVTVTAGS

-455 EVIKTWVDTN
+455 EVIKTWIDTN
-465 GNAISANAK
+465 GNTIAASNNVERNK
-474 NQQIYFRIK
+474 QIYFRIK

-495 KYSGTYSFTGTS
+495 KYSGSYTFTGTS
-507 TTATSLY
+507 TKATSLH

-543 SVNKAYQT
+543 SVNRASQT

-581 DTTLTSAQIA
+581 DTTLSASEIA
-591 NLEKSVFFMVKDSD
+591 NLEKNVYFTVKDAN
-605 GKFIKVT
+605 GKYIKVT

-624 TTGNSLKLSGSK
+624 TSANNMKLRGSK
-636 FNVSKLPL
+636 FNVSKLPM
-644 GTYSVTEINNAS
+644 GTYTVTEINNAS

-669 ANKGETKSVSFTNK
+669 ANKGEIKAISFTNK

-724 VSSNPPAGYYVQ
+724 VSSNPPAGYYVE

-750 STKTSATNLKLN
+750 STKTSATDLKLN
-762 DNGEMTISF
+762 ENGEMTISF
-771 GTNTAPYYLAVI
+771 GTNTTPYYLAVI
-783 ESYSGTE
+783 ETYSGTD
-790 YDIDNRDQRI
+790 YDVDNRDQRI
-800 DLGNGDPNTV
+800 DLGNGDPNAV

-826 VQVDKEFL
+826 VQIDKQFL
-834 NENGAVENITDVQL
+834 NENGAIENIPDDKL
-848 AEVSFK
+848 AEVAFK
-854 IMHNGKYLTFTGSDG
+854 IKHNGKYLTFTGSDG

-879 GTELKLNKATYNFIA
+879 GTELKLNKSTYNFVA

-1021 VTTVNFENKPYANI
+1021 VTTVNIENKPYANI
-1035 VINKVDSVK
+1035 VINKVDAKTGEKV
-1044 GTALSGATFGIY
+1044 SGATFGIY

-1064 AKVYTSATDDTLID
+1064 AEAYTSATDDTLTD
-1078 AVITEIEDGKY
+1078 AVITESATGKY
-1089 TCNFLPIESKDG
+1089 TCNFLPIESKNG

-1107 ELTAPEHYAIDTDVH
+1107 ELI
-1122 PVTLKTANST
+1122 
-1132 VAVSNNATSKFYETP
+1132 
-1147 LGSVR
+1147 
-1152 TTKVDADHP
+1152 
-1161 DVLLSGAEFTVYQSD
+1161 
-1176 KATVYG
+1176 
-1182 KLAETSKG
+1182 
-1190 TYQLDEIP
+1190 
-1198 AGTYYLKE
+1198 
-1206 TKAPKYYNI
+1206 
-1215 DNTFY
+1215 
-1220 QFTISDAGKV
+1220 
-1230 VDVSINGNDKFPN
+1230 
-1243 APQKG
+1243 
-1248 SIKIVKKSADG
+1248 
-1259 VLSGWQFRV
+1259 
-1268 IGTAKTGQSYD
+1268 
-1279 QTFTTDAKGTI
+1279 
-1290 TISNL
+1290 
-1295 RIGDYKVIEVK
+1295 
-1306 TGKTVGYITPANQTI
+1306 
-1321 EVKSNATTT
+1321 
-1330 ATFENKPF
+1330 
-1338 GHIVINKVD
+1338 
-1347 AKTGEK
+1347 
-1353 VTGATFGIY
+1353 
-1362 TDSTCKTVAKAYK
+1362 
-1375 SDTDSTLVNAEI
+1375 
-1387 IETATGVY
+1387 
-1395 TCNNLPISSATG
+1395 
-1407 TTYYVKELTAPEGYY
+1407 APEGYY
-1422 LDANAHAVTLKT
+1422 LDTNVHAVTLKT
-1434 ANATVSVSNEIGK
+1434 ANATVSVNNEIGK

-1460 TKDWKLDNSTA
+1460 IKEWKLDNGTA

-1486 KSLYFTVKDSNGK
+1486 KSLYFTVKDRNGK
-1499 YITATGADGV
+1499 YITATGADGI
-1509 YTYNGESTS
+1509 YTYNGDSTS

-1527 TFTIAELPTGDY
+1527 TFA
-1539 TITEYSTLLDYTIK
+1539 
-1553 SENPVK
+1553 
-1559 ITVVR
+1559 
-1564 NQTATATFVN
+1564 
-1574 ERDTGTGKVIKVWKQ
+1574 
-1589 FDTMTAAEQT
+1589 
-1599 EIEKNVY
+1599 
-1606 FTVTDSNGA
+1606 
-1615 YLKVK
+1615 
-1620 ESNGSYIYCGTQK
+1620 
-1633 TETKF
+1633 
-1638 ALKNGAFVIAELP
+1638 IAELP
-1651 TGDYTVTEFN
+1651 TGDYTVTEYN
-1661 NAKDYSPKQQ
+1661 NARDYSPKQQ
-1671 TQKMKITKNTAAVL
+1671 TQKIKVVRNQTAKA
-1685 TFTNI
+1685 TFVNE

-1703 NPNGLTTTQKAELE
+1703 NPNGLTTAQKAELE

-1726 ADGAYLK
+1726 ADGAYLN

-1764 LPTGKYTITEINNAE
+1764 LPTGKYTITEISNAE

-1812 LTKVDKDYPEN
+1812 LTKVDEDYPEN

-1877 NFYYFEIVNDGET
+1877 NFYYFQIVNDGET

-1915 KTSYDNKVEGFKFE
+1915 KTSYDNKVEGIHFE
-1929 VSGTTYT
+1929 VTGKTYT
-1936 GQTFKKTYT
+1936 GQSFSKIYT
-1945 TNKDGIIR
+1945 TDENGIIH

-1961 YTIHEVKDSA
+1961 YNIHEVADDA

-1978 ADKQLTIDRDG
+1978 DDKQLTIDRDG
-1989 VMAVAEM
+1989 AKLVAEM
-1996 YNDRIPENPP
+1996 HNSKLPDNPP

-2023 MVMMSAAVV
+2023 MVMMSTGIV
-2032 LVFPLSKRKRKR
+2032 LAFPLSKRKRKR

>member
-1 MFKNKFKKLTGLFL
+1 MKNKFKKLTSLLL
-15 AAVMTLV
+15 ASIMMLV
-22 ALPIQTLASDW
+22 ALPIQTLAAEW
-33 GVGDNVYAAM
+33 GKGDTVYAAM
-43 LGNYI
+43 IGDFV
-48 GSDGKTYADKY
+48 GSDGKAYADKY

-65 YKSDGSVGV
+65 YKSDGSIGK

-83 KLGISKNGVTQQ
+83 KLGISKNGIIQP

-103 SYSTGSS
+103 AYNTGSS
-110 YVGKASSDDYMLM
+110 YVGEGNNNTYLM
-123 LPSDVREMMKYL
+123 NLPYAIRRDLKIA
-135 LLCGFNSSV
+135 LLCGFNSD
-144 TKSPVANTN
+144 TKSSPVANTN
-153 LDDFSFATQILSWDI
+153 LDDFWFATQVVSWEI

-178 SDLAVNSKIPNTPK
+178 SDLAVNSSIPKTPK

-207 YEYILNKMKAYS
+207 YEYILGKMKSYS
-219 IVPSF
+219 LIPSF
-224 TVTNKAKAPTHTM
+224 TDVSKSKAPTHVLK
-237 EYNSSTKKYSITLPD
+237 YDSSTKKYSRTIVDT
-252 NNKSNMPASAFNIP
+252 NNSGMPASAFNIS
-266 GVTVTKSGYDYT
+266 GVTVTKSGNKYT
-278 FSTTSKISGTKA
+278 FSTTTKISGTKA
-290 CTYKANRTTGK
+290 CTYKANRTSGD
-301 QLVVWKS
+301 QLVIWKS
-308 SGGDSQTMADGIDDP
+308 GNGSQTMAAGIDDP
-323 VRFYANFKTSDLG
+323 VQFYANFKTESTG
-336 TAQIKKVWEHNN
+336 TAQIKKVWEHNH
-348 DTSSTKADNSDIYF
+348 DASSTKADNSDIYF
-362 TIKNSSGSAVKAT
+362 TIKNNSGSAVKAT

-382 YSASGSVTKFRLNS
+382 YSASGSVTKFKLNS
-396 SNTFLVKSLPADTYT
+396 SNTFLVKSLPAGTYT

-489 ITVNGT
+489 ITVSGT
-495 KYSGTYSFTGTS
+495 KYSGSYTFTGTS
-507 TTATSLY
+507 ATATSLY
-514 VNPGTGTFTV
+514 VNPGTGEFTV
-524 SDLPTGKYTVY
+524 ADLPTGKYTVY

-543 SVNKAYQT
+543 TVNKASQT
-551 ITISRDKTS
+551 ITISSGKTA
-560 SVSFMNSED
+560 SVSFVNSED

-581 DTTLTSAQIA
+581 DTTLTATQIA
-591 NLEKSVFFMVKDSD
+591 NLEKNVYFTVKDAN
-605 GKFIKVT
+605 GKYIKVT

-624 TTGNSLKLSGSK
+624 TTANNLKLSGSK
-636 FNVSKLPL
+636 FNVSKLPM
-644 GTYSVTEINNAS
+644 GTYTVTEINNAS

-690 RKHFSDENNLTEAQL
+690 RKHFSDEDNLTAAQL
-705 KEQYAKVTVNLQ
+705 KAQYAKVTVNLQ

-800 DLGNGDPNTV
+800 DLGDGDPNVV
-810 IDLDDIEL
+810 INLDDIEL

-834 NENGAVENITDVQL
+834 NENGAVENITDEQL

-869 IYTYK
+869 NYTYK

-879 GTELKLNKATYNFIA
+879 GTSLKLNTSTYNFIA
-894 NELPARE
+894 SGLPARE

-921 TFTITPAGSVKKV
+921 TFEVTPNGTVKKV

-1035 VINKVDSVK
+1035 VINKVD
-1044 GTALSGATFGIY
+1044 
-1056 TDAECEIP
+1056 
-1064 AKVYTSATDDTLID
+1064 
-1078 AVITEIEDGKY
+1078 
-1089 TCNFLPIESKDG
+1089 
-1101 TTYYVK
+1101 
-1107 ELTAPEHYAIDTDVH
+1107 
-1122 PVTLKTANST
+1122 
-1132 VAVSNNATSKFYETP
+1132 
-1147 LGSVR
+1147 
-1152 TTKVDADHP
+1152 
-1161 DVLLSGAEFTVYQSD
+1161 
-1176 KATVYG
+1176 
-1182 KLAETSKG
+1182 
-1190 TYQLDEIP
+1190 
-1198 AGTYYLKE
+1198 
-1206 TKAPKYYNI
+1206 
-1215 DNTFY
+1215 
-1220 QFTISDAGKV
+1220 
-1230 VDVSINGNDKFPN
+1230 
-1243 APQKG
+1243 
-1248 SIKIVKKSADG
+1248 
-1259 VLSGWQFRV
+1259 
-1268 IGTAKTGQSYD
+1268 
-1279 QTFTTDAKGTI
+1279 
-1290 TISNL
+1290 
-1295 RIGDYKVIEVK
+1295 
-1306 TGKTVGYITPANQTI
+1306 
-1321 EVKSNATTT
+1321 
-1330 ATFENKPF
+1330 
-1338 GHIVINKVD
+1338 

-1362 TDSTCKTVAKAYK
+1362 TDSTCKTTAKAYK
-1375 SDTDSTLVNAEI
+1375 SDADSTLVNAEI
-1387 IETATGVY
+1387 TETATGVY
-1395 TCNNLPISSATG
+1395 TCNYLPISSATG

-1422 LDANAHAVTLKT
+1422 LDTNVHAVTLKT

-1454 YGHGAV
+1454 YGHGAII
-1460 TKDWKLDNSTA
+1460 KEWKLDNGTA

-1486 KSLYFTVKDSNGK
+1486 KSLYFTVKDRNGK
-1499 YITATGADGV
+1499 YITATGADGI
-1509 YTYNGESTS
+1509 YTYNGDSTS

-1527 TFTIAELPTGDY
+1527 TFAIAELPTGDY
-1539 TITEYSTLLDYTIK
+1539 TVTEFSTLSDYTIK

-1564 NQTATATFVN
+1564 NQTAKATFVN

-1589 FDTMTAAEQT
+1589 FDTMTAAEQA
-1599 EIEKNVY
+1599 EIENNVY

-1620 ESNGSYIYCGTQK
+1620 ENSGNYIYCGSQKTETKFVLKNGTFAIAELPTGDYTVTEYNNAKDYSPKQQTQKIKITKNTAAELTFTNVRDTGTGKIIKVWKQFDTMTAAEQAEIENNVYFTVTDSNGAYLKVKGNSGSYIYCGTQK

-1651 TGDYTVTEFN
+1651 TGEYTVTEYN

-1671 TQKMKITKNTAAVL
+1671 TQKIKITKNTAAVL

-1703 NPNGLTTTQKAELE
+1703 NPNGLTTAQKTELE

-1726 ADGAYLK
+1726 ADGTYLK

-1750 ARFMLTNGKFELTE
+1750 ARFMLTNGKFELAE

-1812 LTKVDKDYPEN
+1812 LTKVDEDYPEN

-1863 VQETKAPEYFVRDV
+1863 VQETKAPKYFVRDV
-1877 NFYYFEIVNDGET
+1877 NFYYFQIVNDGET

-1945 TNKDGIIR
+1945 TDKDGIIR

-1978 ADKQLTIDRDG
+1978 EDKQLTIDRDG
-1989 VMAVAEM
+1989 AMLVAKM
-1996 YNDRIPENPP
+1996 HNDKIPDNPP
-2006 TGASED
+2006 TGAGED
-2012 SFTQTAVIIIS
+2012 GFMQTAVIIIS
-2023 MVMMSAAVV
+2023 TVMMSAAVV
-2032 LVFPLSKRKRKR
+2032 LAFPLSKRKRKR

>member
-48 GSDGKTYADKY
+48 GSDGKPYADKY

-110 YVGKASSDDYMLM
+110 YVGKDTSDKYMQN
-123 LPSDVREMMKYL
+123 LPDNVSVRLKFD

-153 LDDFSFATQILSWDI
+153 LDDFSFATQIISWEI

-336 TAQIKKVWEHNN
+336 TAQIKKVWNHKN
-348 DTSSTKADNSDIYF
+348 DSSSTQASNSDIYF
-362 TIKNSSGSAVKAT
+362 TIKNSSGTTIKAT

-382 YSASGSVTKFRLNS
+382 YSTSGSVTKFKLNS
-396 SNTFLVKSLPADTYT
+396 SNTFLVKSLPAGTYT

-416 NDGAGI
+416 TDGAGI
-422 PYYTR
+422 PCYTR
-427 SNLSKTVKVTAGG
+427 SNLSKTVTVTAGG
-440 TGTVTFTNTR
+440 TGTVTFKNTR

-455 EVIKTWVDTN
+455 KVIKTWIDTN
-465 GNAISANAK
+465 GNAIAASNNVERNK
-474 NQQIYFRIK
+474 QIYFRIK

-495 KYSGTYSFTGTS
+495 KYSGSYTFTGTS
-507 TTATSLY
+507 TKATSLY

-535 EYGSPEGY
+535 EYGSPDGY
-543 SVNKAYQT
+543 SVNRASQT

-560 SVSFMNSED
+560 SVSFVNSED

-581 DTTLTSAQIA
+581 DTTLSASEKA
-591 NLEKSVFFMVKDSD
+591 NLEKNVYFTVKDAN
-605 GKFIKVT
+605 GKYIKVT

-624 TTGNSLKLSGSK
+624 TSANNMKLSGSK
-636 FNVSKLPL
+636 FNVSKLPM
-644 GTYSVTEINNAS
+644 GTYTVTEINNAS

-669 ANKGETKSVSFTNK
+669 ANKGEIKAISFTNK

-717 VLGFSGS
+717 VLGFGGS
-724 VSSNPPAGYYVQ
+724 VSSNPPAGYYVE

-762 DNGEMTISF
+762 ENGEMTISF

-783 ESYSGTE
+783 ETYSGTD
-790 YDIDNRDQRI
+790 YDVDNRDQRI

-834 NENGAVENITDVQL
+834 NENGAVENITDEQL

-854 IMHNGKYLTFTGSDG
+854 IMHNGKYLTFTGSNG
-869 IYTYK
+869 SYTYK
-874 GENNT
+874 GENNS
-879 GTELKLNKATYNFIA
+879 GTELKLNKNTYNFIA

-947 KHSAD
+947 KRSAD

-984 TISNIRI
+984 TISNLRI

-1003 TVGYITENS
+1003 TVGYITENG
-1012 KDLEVKTDT
+1012 KDIEVKTDT

-1064 AKVYTSATDDTLID
+1064 AQAYTSATDDTLTD
-1078 AVITEIEDGKY
+1078 AVITESATGKY

-1107 ELTAPEHYAIDTDVH
+1107 ELSAPDHYAIDTDVH

-1161 DVLLSGAEFTVYQSD
+1161 DVLLSGAEFTVYNSD

-1248 SIKIVKKSADG
+1248 DIKIVKRSADG
-1259 VLSGWQFRV
+1259 VLSGWKFEV
-1268 IGTAKTGQSYD
+1268 SGTALNGTPVATKTY
-1279 QTFTTDAKGTI
+1279 TTDAKGEI
-1290 TISNL
+1290 NISNL
-1295 RIGDYKVIEVK
+1295 LIGTYTVKEVK
-1306 TGKTVGYITPANQTI
+1306 DGKTVGYITPANQTI

-1422 LDANAHAVTLKT
+1422 LDTDVHPVTLKT

-1499 YITATGADGV
+1499 YITATGADGI

-1518 EFRYTLKNS
+1518 EFKYVLKNS

-1553 SENPVK
+1553 TENPVK

-1574 ERDTGTGKVIKVWKQ
+1574 ERDTG
-1589 FDTMTAAEQT
+1589 
-1599 EIEKNVY
+1599 
-1606 FTVTDSNGA
+1606 
-1615 YLKVK
+1615 
-1620 ESNGSYIYCGTQK
+1620 
-1633 TETKF
+1633 
-1638 ALKNGAFVIAELP
+1638 
-1651 TGDYTVTEFN
+1651 
-1661 NAKDYSPKQQ
+1661 
-1671 TQKMKITKNTAAVL
+1671 
-1685 TFTNI
+1685 
-1690 RDTGNASI
+1690 NASI
-1698 VKKWT
+1698 IKKWT
-1703 NPNGLTTTQKAELE
+1703 NPNGLTTAQKAELE

-1750 ARFMLTNGKFELTE
+1750 ARFMLTNGKFELAE

-1802 VNKVIVGNVT
+1802 FNKVIVGNVT
-1812 LTKVDKDYPEN
+1812 LTKVDEDYPDN
-1823 KLTGAVFT
+1823 KLSGAEFT
-1831 VYKSDKKTVVGTM
+1831 IFAEDKTTIIGKMTEV
-1844 KETETG
+1844 ETG
-1850 VYSLEGLV
+1850 VYRYDGLR
-1858 YGEYY
+1858 YGKYY
-1863 VQETKAPEYFVRDV
+1863 LQETKAPEYFVRDV

-1915 KTSYDNKVEGFKFE
+1915 KTSYDNKVEGIHFE
-1929 VSGTTYT
+1929 VTGKTYT

-1945 TNKDGIIR
+1945 TDKNGIIR
-1953 ITDLRAGE
+1953 INDLRAGE

-1978 ADKQLTIDRDG
+1978 DDKQLTIDRDG
-1989 VMAVAEM
+1989 AMLVTEM
-1996 YNDRIPENPP
+1996 HNSKIPDNPP

>member
-1 MFKNKFKKLTGLFL
+1 MKNKFKKLTSLLL
-15 AAVMTLV
+15 ASIMMLV
-22 ALPIQTLASDW
+22 ALPIQTLAAEW
-33 GVGDNVYAAM
+33 GKGDTVYAAM
-43 LGNYI
+43 IGDFV

-65 YKSDGSVGV
+65 YKSDGSIGK

-83 KLGISKNGVTQQ
+83 KLGVSKNGIIQP

-103 SYSTGSS
+103 AYNTGSS
-110 YVGKASSDDYMLM
+110 YVGEGNNNTYLRNLPRDIQQML
-123 LPSDVREMMKYL
+123 KYV
-135 LLCGFNSSV
+135 LLCGFNSD
-144 TKSPVANTN
+144 TKSSPVANTN
-153 LDDFSFATQILSWDI
+153 LDDFWFATQAVSWEI
-168 QQGLRTGYGK
+168 QQDLRTGYGK
-178 SDLAVNSKIPNTPK
+178 SDLAVNSIIPNTPK

-219 IVPSF
+219 LVPSF
-224 TVTNKAKAPTHTM
+224 TGRAKATAPTHTM
-237 EYNSSTKKYSITLPD
+237 KYNSSTKKYSITLTD
-252 NNKSNMPASAFNIP
+252 ENNSNMPASAFNIS
-266 GVTVTKSGYDYT
+266 GVTVTKSGNKYT
-278 FSTTSKISGTKA
+278 FSTTTKISGTKA
-290 CTYKANRTTGK
+290 CTYKANRTSGD
-301 QLVVWKS
+301 QLVIWKS
-308 SGGDSQTMADGIDDP
+308 GNGSQTMAAGIDDP
-323 VRFYANFKTSDLG
+323 VQFYANFKTESTG
-336 TAQIKKVWEHNN
+336 TAQIKKVWEHNH
-348 DTSSTKADNSDIYF
+348 DASSTKADNSDIYF

-382 YSASGSVTKFRLNS
+382 YSTSGSVSQFKLNS
-396 SNTFLVKSLPADTYT
+396 SNTFLVKSLPAGTYT
-411 VYEYG
+411 VTEHG
-416 NDGAGI
+416 KNSDGSI

-427 SNLSKTVKVTAGG
+427 TGGVSKTVTVTAGS

-455 EVIKTWVDTN
+455 EVIKTWIDTN
-465 GNAISANAK
+465 GNTIAASNNVERNK
-474 NQQIYFRIK
+474 QIYFRIK

-495 KYSGTYSFTGTS
+495 KYSGSYTFTGTS
-507 TTATSLY
+507 TKATSLH

-543 SVNKAYQT
+543 SVNRASQT

-581 DTTLTSAQIA
+581 DTTLSASEIA
-591 NLEKSVFFMVKDSD
+591 NLEKNVYFTVKDAN
-605 GKFIKVT
+605 GKYIKVT

-624 TTGNSLKLSGSK
+624 TSANNMKLRGSK
-636 FNVSKLPL
+636 FNVSKLPM
-644 GTYSVTEINNAS
+644 GTYTVTEINNAS

-669 ANKGETKSVSFTNK
+669 ANKGEIKAISFTNK

-724 VSSNPPAGYYVQ
+724 VSSNPPAGYYVE

-750 STKTSATNLKLN
+750 STKTSATDLKLN
-762 DNGEMTISF
+762 ENGEMTISF
-771 GTNTAPYYLAVI
+771 GTNTTPYYLAVI
-783 ESYSGTE
+783 ETYSGTD
-790 YDIDNRDQRI
+790 YDVDNRDQRI
-800 DLGNGDPNTV
+800 DLGNGDPNAV

-826 VQVDKEFL
+826 VQIDKQFL
-834 NENGAVENITDVQL
+834 NENGAIENIPDDKL
-848 AEVSFK
+848 AEVAFK
-854 IMHNGKYLTFTGSDG
+854 IKHNGKYLTFTGSDG

-879 GTELKLNKATYNFIA
+879 GTELKLNKSTYNFVA

-1021 VTTVNFENKPYANI
+1021 VTTVNIENKPYANI
-1035 VINKVDSVK
+1035 VINKVDAKTGEKV
-1044 GTALSGATFGIY
+1044 SGATFGIY

-1064 AKVYTSATDDTLID
+1064 AEAYTSATDDTLTD
-1078 AVITEIEDGKY
+1078 AVITESATGKY
-1089 TCNFLPIESKDG
+1089 TCNFLPIESKNG

-1107 ELTAPEHYAIDTDVH
+1107 ELI
-1122 PVTLKTANST
+1122 
-1132 VAVSNNATSKFYETP
+1132 
-1147 LGSVR
+1147 
-1152 TTKVDADHP
+1152 
-1161 DVLLSGAEFTVYQSD
+1161 
-1176 KATVYG
+1176 
-1182 KLAETSKG
+1182 
-1190 TYQLDEIP
+1190 
-1198 AGTYYLKE
+1198 
-1206 TKAPKYYNI
+1206 
-1215 DNTFY
+1215 
-1220 QFTISDAGKV
+1220 
-1230 VDVSINGNDKFPN
+1230 
-1243 APQKG
+1243 
-1248 SIKIVKKSADG
+1248 
-1259 VLSGWQFRV
+1259 
-1268 IGTAKTGQSYD
+1268 
-1279 QTFTTDAKGTI
+1279 
-1290 TISNL
+1290 
-1295 RIGDYKVIEVK
+1295 
-1306 TGKTVGYITPANQTI
+1306 
-1321 EVKSNATTT
+1321 
-1330 ATFENKPF
+1330 
-1338 GHIVINKVD
+1338 
-1347 AKTGEK
+1347 
-1353 VTGATFGIY
+1353 
-1362 TDSTCKTVAKAYK
+1362 
-1375 SDTDSTLVNAEI
+1375 
-1387 IETATGVY
+1387 
-1395 TCNNLPISSATG
+1395 
-1407 TTYYVKELTAPEGYY
+1407 APEGYY
-1422 LDANAHAVTLKT
+1422 LDTNVHAVTLKT
-1434 ANATVSVSNEIGK
+1434 ANATVSVNNEIGK

-1460 TKDWKLDNSTA
+1460 IKEWKLDNGTA

-1486 KSLYFTVKDSNGK
+1486 KSLYFTVKDRNGK
-1499 YITATGADGV
+1499 YITATGADGI
-1509 YTYNGESTS
+1509 YTYNGDSTS

-1527 TFTIAELPTGDY
+1527 TFAIAELPTGDY
-1539 TITEYSTLLDYTIK
+1539 TVTEFSTLSDYTIK

-1564 NQTATATFVN
+1564 NQTAKATFVN

-1589 FDTMTAAEQT
+1589 FDTMTAAEQA
-1599 EIEKNVY
+1599 EIENNVYFTVTDSNGEYLKVKENSGNYIYCGSQKTETKFVLKNGTFAIAELPTGDYTVTEYNNAKDYSPKQQTQKIKITKNTVAELTFTNVRDTGTGKIIKVWKQFDTMTATEQAEIENNVY

-1620 ESNGSYIYCGTQK
+1620 ENSGSYIYCGTQK

-1638 ALKNGAFVIAELP
+1638 VLKNGTFAIAELP
-1651 TGDYTVTEFN
+1651 TGDYTVTEYN
-1661 NAKDYSPKQQ
+1661 NARDYSPKQQ
-1671 TQKMKITKNTAAVL
+1671 TQKIKVVRNQTAKA
-1685 TFTNI
+1685 TFVNE

-1703 NPNGLTTTQKAELE
+1703 NPNGLTTAQKAELE

-1726 ADGAYLK
+1726 ADGAYLN

-1764 LPTGKYTITEINNAE
+1764 LPTGKYTITEISNAE

-1812 LTKVDKDYPEN
+1812 LTKVDEDYPEN

-1877 NFYYFEIVNDGET
+1877 NFYYFQIVNDGET

-1915 KTSYDNKVEGFKFE
+1915 KTSYDNKVEGIHFE
-1929 VSGTTYT
+1929 VTGKTYT
-1936 GQTFKKTYT
+1936 GQSFSKIYT
-1945 TNKDGIIR
+1945 TDENGIIH

-1961 YTIHEVKDSA
+1961 YNIHEVADDA

-1978 ADKQLTIDRDG
+1978 DDKQLTIDRDG
-1989 VMAVAEM
+1989 AKLVAEM
-1996 YNDRIPENPP
+1996 HNSKLPDNPP

-2023 MVMMSAAVV
+2023 TVMMSAAGV

>member
-1 MFKNKFKKLTGLFL
+1 MKKVIKKLASLLMVTVFVITGTTFQML
-15 AAVMTLV
+15 AG
-22 ALPIQTLASDW
+22 ALSESVINGKQKLYISYYPYSYNFSGSGLGTSIYGQFVKINVGSANGEYAYCMDAEADSGITGTSIFTAEDFNLSDW
-33 GVGDNVYAAM
+33 VKRNYTSNQIKLMKYAAIYTIKNASETKYGYSNEVENIASQIINWTILHNWFNTSSESSVLNVYTANMPSSVASNVKACYNKIKEQILSHKTIPSFAVGKGQTPTPKKM
-43 LGNYI
+43 TTNADGTFSITLTDNKNCSSYFDWAKALNNSKYKNYLSI
-48 GSDGKTYADKY
+48 TTNSAGKLVIKSTKP
-59 NYDYIY
+59 IP
-65 YKSDGSVGV
+65 KSDEFEL
-74 ATRYASTHA
+74 TA
-83 KLGISKNGVTQQ
+83 KKTKSKYQNELDT
-95 AICIEAGV
+95 A
-103 SYSTGSS
+103 
-110 YVGKASSDDYMLM
+110 
-123 LPSDVREMMKYL
+123 
-135 LLCGFNSSV
+135 
-144 TKSPVANTN
+144 SPVALIVDESQLSGQNAVGYTNT
-153 LDDFSFATQILSWDI
+153 
-168 QQGLRTGYGK
+168 
-178 SDLAVNSKIPNTPK
+178 
-192 TAYYDQLKGRPAEKC
+192 
-207 YEYILNKMKAYS
+207 
-219 IVPSF
+219 
-224 TVTNKAKAPTHTM
+224 
-237 EYNSSTKKYSITLPD
+237 D
-252 NNKSNMPASAFNIP
+252 N
-266 GVTVTKSGYDYT
+266 
-278 FSTTSKISGTKA
+278 
-290 CTYKANRTTGK
+290 
-301 QLVVWKS
+301 
-308 SGGDSQTMADGIDDP
+308 DP
-323 VRFYANFKTSDLG
+323 VTASISLYTDTIG
-336 TAQIKKVWEHNN
+336 TAQIKKVWQHNN

-382 YSASGSVTKFRLNS
+382 YSTSGSVSQFKLNS
-396 SNTFLVKSLPADTYT
+396 SNTFLVKSLPAGTYT
-411 VYEYG
+411 VYEFG
-416 NDGAGI
+416 NDGNGI
-422 PYYTR
+422 PNYTR
-427 SNLSKTVKVTAGG
+427 KNLSQTVTVTAGG
-440 TGTVTFTNTR
+440 TGTVTFKNTR

-455 EVIKTWVDTN
+455 KVIKTWVDTN
-465 GNAISANAK
+465 GNAIAASNNVERNK
-474 NQQIYFRIK
+474 QIYFRIK

-495 KYSGTYSFTGTS
+495 KYSGSYTFTGTS
-507 TTATSLY
+507 TKATSLY
-514 VNPGTGTFTV
+514 VNPSTGTFTV

-535 EYGSPEGY
+535 EYGSPDGY
-543 SVNKAYQT
+543 SVNRASQT

-560 SVSFMNSED
+560 SVSFVNSED

-581 DTTLTSAQIA
+581 DTTLSASEKA
-591 NLEKSVFFMVKDSD
+591 NLEKNVYFTVKDSD
-605 GKFIKVT
+605 GKYIKVT
-612 GSAGAYVYAGTQ
+612 GSAGAYAYAGTQ
-624 TTGNSLKLSGSK
+624 TTANNLKLSGSK
-636 FNVSKLPL
+636 FNVSKLPM
-644 GTYSVTEINNAS
+644 GTYTVTEINNAS

-717 VLGFSGS
+717 VLGFGGS
-724 VSSNPPAGYYVQ
+724 VSSNPPAGYYVE

-762 DNGEMTISF
+762 ENGEMTISF

-783 ESYSGTE
+783 ETYSGTD
-790 YDIDNRDQRI
+790 YDVDNRDQRI
-800 DLGNGDPNTV
+800 DLGNGDPNAV

-826 VQVDKEFL
+826 VQIDKQFL
-834 NENGAVENITDVQL
+834 NENGAIENIPDDKL
-848 AEVSFK
+848 AEVAFK
-854 IMHNGKYLTFTGSDG
+854 IKHNGKYLTFTGSNG
-869 IYTYK
+869 SYTYK

-921 TFTITPAGSVKKV
+921 TFEVTPNGTVKKV

-1021 VTTVNFENKPYANI
+1021 VTTVNIENKPYANI

-1064 AKVYTSATDDTLID
+1064 AQAYTSATDDTLTD
-1078 AVITEIEDGKY
+1078 AEITESATGKY
-1089 TCNFLPIESKDG
+1089 TCNYLPISSATG

-1190 TYQLDEIP
+1190 TYQLNEIP
-1198 AGTYYLKE
+1198 AGTYYLRE

-1248 SIKIVKKSADG
+1248 DIKIVKRSADG
-1259 VLSGWQFRV
+1259 VLSGWKFEV
-1268 IGTAKTGQSYD
+1268 SGTALNGTPVATKTY
-1279 QTFTTDAKGTI
+1279 TTDAKGEI
-1290 TISNL
+1290 NISNL
-1295 RIGDYKVIEVK
+1295 LIGTYTVKEVK
-1306 TGKTVGYITPANQTI
+1306 DGKTVGYITPANQTI

-1422 LDANAHAVTLKT
+1422 LDTDVHPVTLKT

-1447 SDFNEYP
+1447 SDFKEYP

-1460 TKDWKLDNSTA
+1460 IKEWKLDNSTA

-1509 YTYNGESTS
+1509 YTYNGESTT
-1518 EFRYTLKNS
+1518 EFRYVLKNS

-1574 ERDTGTGKVIKVWKQ
+1574 ERDTG
-1589 FDTMTAAEQT
+1589 
-1599 EIEKNVY
+1599 
-1606 FTVTDSNGA
+1606 
-1615 YLKVK
+1615 
-1620 ESNGSYIYCGTQK
+1620 
-1633 TETKF
+1633 
-1638 ALKNGAFVIAELP
+1638 
-1651 TGDYTVTEFN
+1651 
-1661 NAKDYSPKQQ
+1661 
-1671 TQKMKITKNTAAVL
+1671 
-1685 TFTNI
+1685 
-1690 RDTGNASI
+1690 NASI

-1703 NPNGLTTTQKAELE
+1703 NPNGLTTAQKAELE

-1812 LTKVDKDYPEN
+1812 LTKVDEDYPEN

-1850 VYSLEGLV
+1850 VYLLEGLV

-1877 NFYYFEIVNDGET
+1877 NFYYFQIVNDGET

-1936 GQTFKKTYT
+1936 GQTFSKIYT
-1945 TNKDGIIR
+1945 TDKNGIIR
-1953 ITDLRAGE
+1953 INDLRAGE
-1961 YTIHEVKDSA
+1961 YTIHEVKDEA

-1978 ADKQLTIDRDG
+1978 EDKQLTIDRDG
-1989 VMAVAEM
+1989 AMLVANM
-1996 YNDRIPENPP
+1996 HNSKLPDNPP

>member
-1 MFKNKFKKLTGLFL
+1 MKNKFKKLTSLLL
-15 AAVMTLV
+15 ASIMMLV
-22 ALPIQTLASDW
+22 ALPIQTLAAEW
-33 GVGDNVYAAM
+33 GKGDTVYAAM
-43 LGNYI
+43 IGDFV
-48 GSDGKTYADKY
+48 GSDGKPYADKY

-65 YKSDGSVGV
+65 YKSDGSIGK

-83 KLGISKNGVTQQ
+83 KLGISKNGIIQP

-103 SYSTGSS
+103 AYNTGSS
-110 YVGKASSDDYMLM
+110 YVGEGNNNTYLRNLPRDIQQML
-123 LPSDVREMMKYL
+123 KYV
-135 LLCGFNSSV
+135 LLCGFNSD
-144 TKSPVANTN
+144 TKSSPVANTN
-153 LDDFSFATQILSWDI
+153 LDDFWFATQAVSWEI
-168 QQGLRTGYGK
+168 QQDLRTGYGK
-178 SDLAVNSKIPNTPK
+178 SDLAVNSIIPNTPK

-207 YEYILNKMKAYS
+207 YEYILGKMKSYS
-219 IVPSF
+219 LIPSF
-224 TVTNKAKAPTHTM
+224 TDVSKSKAPTHVLK
-237 EYNSSTKKYSITLPD
+237 YDSSTKKYSRTIVDT
-252 NNKSNMPASAFNIP
+252 NNSGMPASAFNIS
-266 GVTVTKSGYDYT
+266 GVTVTKSGNKYT
-278 FSTTSKISGTKA
+278 FSTTTKISGTKA
-290 CTYKANRTTGK
+290 CTYKANRTSGD
-301 QLVVWKS
+301 QLVIWKS
-308 SGGDSQTMADGIDDP
+308 GNGSQTMAAGIDDP
-323 VRFYANFKTSDLG
+323 VQFYANFKTESTG
-336 TAQIKKVWEHNN
+336 TAQIKKVWEHNH
-348 DTSSTKADNSDIYF
+348 DASSTKADNSDIYF

-382 YSASGSVTKFRLNS
+382 YSTSGSVSQFKLNS
-396 SNTFLVKSLPADTYT
+396 SNTFLVKSLPAGTYT
-411 VYEYG
+411 VTEHG
-416 NDGAGI
+416 NNSDGSI

-427 SNLSKTVKVTAGG
+427 TGGVSKTVTVTAGS

-455 EVIKTWVDTN
+455 EVIKTWIDTN
-465 GNAISANAK
+465 GNAIAASNNVERNK
-474 NQQIYFRIK
+474 QIYFRIK

-495 KYSGTYSFTGTS
+495 KYSGSYTFTGTS
-507 TTATSLY
+507 TKATSLY
-514 VNPGTGTFTV
+514 VNPSTGTFTV

-560 SVSFMNSED
+560 SVSFINSED

-581 DTTLTSAQIA
+581 DTTLSASEKA
-591 NLEKSVFFMVKDSD
+591 NLEKNVYFTVKDAN
-605 GKFIKVT
+605 GKYIKVT

-624 TTGNSLKLSGSK
+624 TTANNLKLSGSK
-636 FNVSKLPL
+636 FNVSKLPM
-644 GTYSVTEINNAS
+644 GTYTVTEINNAS

-690 RKHFSDENNLTEAQL
+690 RKHFSDEDNLTEAQL

-717 VLGFSGS
+717 VLGYSGS
-724 VSSNPPAGYYVQ
+724 VSSNPPAGYYVE
-736 FTGSNGNYTYKGLS
+736 FTGTKGNYTFKGIS
-750 STKTSATNLKLN
+750 ATKTSATDLKLN
-762 DNGEMTISF
+762 ENGEMTISF

-783 ESYSGTE
+783 ETYSGTD
-790 YDIDNRDQRI
+790 YDVDNRDQRI
-800 DLGNGDPNTV
+800 DLGDGDPNAV
-810 IDLDDIEL
+810 IDLEDIEL

-826 VQVDKEFL
+826 VQIDKQFL
-834 NENGAVENITDVQL
+834 NENGAIENIPDDKL
-848 AEVSFK
+848 AEVAFK
-854 IMHNGKYLTFTGSDG
+854 IKHNGKYLTFTGSNG

-1021 VTTVNFENKPYANI
+1021 VTTVNIENKPYANI

-1064 AKVYTSATDDTLID
+1064 AQAYTSATDDTLTD
-1078 AVITEIEDGKY
+1078 AVITESATGKY

-1107 ELTAPEHYAIDTDVH
+1107 ELI
-1122 PVTLKTANST
+1122 
-1132 VAVSNNATSKFYETP
+1132 
-1147 LGSVR
+1147 
-1152 TTKVDADHP
+1152 
-1161 DVLLSGAEFTVYQSD
+1161 
-1176 KATVYG
+1176 
-1182 KLAETSKG
+1182 
-1190 TYQLDEIP
+1190 
-1198 AGTYYLKE
+1198 
-1206 TKAPKYYNI
+1206 
-1215 DNTFY
+1215 
-1220 QFTISDAGKV
+1220 
-1230 VDVSINGNDKFPN
+1230 
-1243 APQKG
+1243 
-1248 SIKIVKKSADG
+1248 
-1259 VLSGWQFRV
+1259 
-1268 IGTAKTGQSYD
+1268 
-1279 QTFTTDAKGTI
+1279 
-1290 TISNL
+1290 
-1295 RIGDYKVIEVK
+1295 
-1306 TGKTVGYITPANQTI
+1306 
-1321 EVKSNATTT
+1321 
-1330 ATFENKPF
+1330 
-1338 GHIVINKVD
+1338 
-1347 AKTGEK
+1347 
-1353 VTGATFGIY
+1353 
-1362 TDSTCKTVAKAYK
+1362 
-1375 SDTDSTLVNAEI
+1375 
-1387 IETATGVY
+1387 
-1395 TCNNLPISSATG
+1395 
-1407 TTYYVKELTAPEGYY
+1407 APEGYY
-1422 LDANAHAVTLKT
+1422 LDTNVHAVTLQT
-1434 ANATVSVSNEIGK
+1434 ANATVSVNNEIGK

-1460 TKDWKLDNSTA
+1460 IKEWKLDNGTA

-1486 KSLYFTVKDSNGK
+1486 KSLYFTVKDRNGK
-1499 YITATGADGV
+1499 YITATGADGI
-1509 YTYNGESTS
+1509 YTYNGDSTS

-1527 TFTIAELPTGDY
+1527 TFAIAELPTGDY
-1539 TITEYSTLLDYTIK
+1539 TVTEFSTLSDYTIK

-1559 ITVVR
+1559 ITVAR

-1589 FDTMTAAEQT
+1589 FDTMTAAEQA

-1638 ALKNGAFVIAELP
+1638 ALKNGEFVIAELP
-1651 TGDYTVTEFN
+1651 TGDYTVTEFSTLS
-1661 NAKDYSPKQQ
+1661 DYTIKSENPVKISVVKNQ
-1671 TQKMKITKNTAAVL
+1671 TATA
-1685 TFTNI
+1685 TFVNE
-1690 RDTGNASI
+1690 RDTGTGKVIKVWKQFDTMTA
-1698 VKKWT
+1698 
-1703 NPNGLTTTQKAELE
+1703 AEQAEIE
-1717 KNVYFTVKN
+1717 KNVYFTVTDSN
-1726 ADGAYLK
+1726 GAYLK
-1733 AVSKNGKYVYN
+1733 VKESNGSYIYCGTQKTETKFALKNGEFVIAELPTGDYTVTEFSTLSDYTIKSENPVKISVVKNQTATATFVNERDTGTGKVIKVWKQFDTMTAAEQAEIEKNVYFTVTDSNGAYLKVKESN
-1744 GSQTAE
+1744 GSYIYCGTQKTETKFA
-1750 ARFMLTNGKFELTE
+1750 LKNGEFVIAE

-1812 LTKVDKDYPEN
+1812 LTKVDEDYPEN

-1915 KTSYDNKVEGFKFE
+1915 KTSYNNKVEGFKFE

-1945 TNKDGIIR
+1945 TDKDGIIR

-1978 ADKQLTIDRDG
+1978 EDKQLTIDRDG
-1989 VMAVAEM
+1989 AMLVAKM
-1996 YNDRIPENPP
+1996 HNDKIPDNPP
-2006 TGASED
+2006 TGAGED
-2012 SFTQTAVIIIS
+2012 GFMQTAVIIIS
-2023 MVMMSAAVV
+2023 TVMMSAAVV
-2032 LVFPLSKRKRKR
+2032 LAFPLSKRKRKR

>member
-22 ALPIQTLASDW
+22 ALPIQTLASEW

-48 GSDGKTYADKY
+48 GSDNGTYGDKR
-59 NYDYIY
+59 NYTFIY
-65 YKSDGSVGV
+65 YKADGDV
-74 ATRYASTHA
+74 ATATRVKSNHA
-83 KLGISKNGVTQQ
+83 KLGVSKNGVTQQ

-123 LPSDVREMMKYL
+123 LPTKAQRDLKIALIS
-135 LLCGFNSSV
+135 GFNSQV

-153 LDDFSFATQILSWDI
+153 LDDFSFATQIIVWEI
-168 QQGLRTGYGK
+168 QQQLRTGYNKG
-178 SDLAVNSKIPNTPK
+178 DLKANKWGTPA
-192 TAYYDQLKGRPAEKC
+192 TVYYEQLKGRPAEKC

-224 TVTNKAKAPTHTM
+224 TNEMKSKAPTYTM

-252 NNKSNMPASAFNIP
+252 NNKSNMPASAFNIS

-290 CTYKANRTTGK
+290 CIYKANRSTGK

-336 TAQIKKVWEHNN
+336 TAQIKKVWEHNH

-362 TIKNSSGSAVKAT
+362 TVKSSSGSAVKAT

-382 YSASGSVTKFRLNS
+382 YSASGSVSQFKLNS
-396 SNTFLVKSLPADTYT
+396 SNTFLVKSLPAGTYT
-411 VYEYG
+411 VTEHG
-416 NDGAGI
+416 KNSDGSI

-427 SNLSKTVKVTAGG
+427 TGGVSKTVTVTAGG
-440 TGTVTFTNTR
+440 TGTVTFKNTR

-455 EVIKTWVDTN
+455 KVIKTWIDTN
-465 GNAISANAK
+465 GNAIAASNNVERNK
-474 NQQIYFRIK
+474 QIYFRIK

-495 KYSGTYSFTGTS
+495 KYSGSYSFAGT
-507 TTATSLY
+507 TTKATSLY
-514 VNPGTGTFTV
+514 VNPSTGTFTV

-581 DTTLTSAQIA
+581 DTTLSASEKA
-591 NLEKSVFFMVKDSD
+591 NLEKNVYFTVKDAN
-605 GKFIKVT
+605 GKYIKVT

-624 TTGNSLKLSGSK
+624 TSANNMKLRGSK

-644 GTYSVTEINNAS
+644 GTYTVTEINNAS

-690 RKHFSDENNLTEAQL
+690 RKHFSDEDNLTEAQL

-717 VLGFSGS
+717 VLGYSGS
-724 VSSNPPAGYYVQ
+724 VSSNPPAGYYIK

-750 STKTSATNLKLN
+750 STKTSATDLKLN
-762 DNGEMTISF
+762 ENGEMTISF
-771 GTNTAPYYLAVI
+771 GTNTTPYYLAVI
-783 ESYSGTE
+783 ETYSGTD
-790 YDIDNRDQRI
+790 YDVDNRDQRI

-810 IDLDDIEL
+810 IDLEDIEL

-826 VQVDKEFL
+826 VQIDKQFL
-834 NENGAVENITDVQL
+834 NENGAIENIPDDKL
-848 AEVSFK
+848 AEVAFK
-854 IMHNGKYLTFTGSDG
+854 IKHNGKYLTFTGSDG

-1064 AKVYTSATDDTLID
+1064 AQAYTSATDDTLTD
-1078 AVITEIEDGKY
+1078 AVITESATGKY
-1089 TCNFLPIESKDG
+1089 TCNFLPIESK
-1101 TTYYVK
+1101 
-1107 ELTAPEHYAIDTDVH
+1107 
-1122 PVTLKTANST
+1122 N
-1132 VAVSNNATSKFYETP
+1132 
-1147 LGSVR
+1147 
-1152 TTKVDADHP
+1152 
-1161 DVLLSGAEFTVYQSD
+1161 
-1176 KATVYG
+1176 
-1182 KLAETSKG
+1182 
-1190 TYQLDEIP
+1190 
-1198 AGTYYLKE
+1198 
-1206 TKAPKYYNI
+1206 
-1215 DNTFY
+1215 
-1220 QFTISDAGKV
+1220 
-1230 VDVSINGNDKFPN
+1230 
-1243 APQKG
+1243 
-1248 SIKIVKKSADG
+1248 
-1259 VLSGWQFRV
+1259 
-1268 IGTAKTGQSYD
+1268 
-1279 QTFTTDAKGTI
+1279 
-1290 TISNL
+1290 
-1295 RIGDYKVIEVK
+1295 
-1306 TGKTVGYITPANQTI
+1306 
-1321 EVKSNATTT
+1321 
-1330 ATFENKPF
+1330 
-1338 GHIVINKVD
+1338 
-1347 AKTGEK
+1347 
-1353 VTGATFGIY
+1353 
-1362 TDSTCKTVAKAYK
+1362 
-1375 SDTDSTLVNAEI
+1375 
-1387 IETATGVY
+1387 
-1395 TCNNLPISSATG
+1395 G

-1422 LDANAHAVTLKT
+1422 LDTNVHAVTLKT

-1460 TKDWKLDNSTA
+1460 IKEWKLDNGTA

-1518 EFRYTLKNS
+1518 EFKYVLKNS

-1539 TITEYSTLLDYTIK
+1539 TVTEFSTLSDYTIK

-1574 ERDTGTGKVIKVWKQ
+1574 ERDTG
-1589 FDTMTAAEQT
+1589 
-1599 EIEKNVY
+1599 
-1606 FTVTDSNGA
+1606 
-1615 YLKVK
+1615 
-1620 ESNGSYIYCGTQK
+1620 
-1633 TETKF
+1633 
-1638 ALKNGAFVIAELP
+1638 
-1651 TGDYTVTEFN
+1651 
-1661 NAKDYSPKQQ
+1661 
-1671 TQKMKITKNTAAVL
+1671 
-1685 TFTNI
+1685 
-1690 RDTGNASI
+1690 NASI
-1698 VKKWT
+1698 IKKWT
-1703 NPNGLTTTQKAELE
+1703 NPNGLTTAQKAKLE

-1726 ADGAYLK
+1726 ADGAYLN

-1750 ARFMLTNGKFELTE
+1750 ARFILTNGKFELTE
-1764 LPTGKYTITEINNAE
+1764 LPTGKYTITEISNAE

-1812 LTKVDKDYPEN
+1812 LTKVDEDYPEN

-1863 VQETKAPEYFVRDV
+1863 VQETKAPKYFVRDV
-1877 NFYYFEIVNDGET
+1877 NFYYFQIVNDGET

-1915 KTSYDNKVEGFKFE
+1915 KTSYNNKVEGFKFE

-1945 TNKDGIIR
+1945 TDKDGIIR

-1978 ADKQLTIDRDG
+1978 EDKQLTIDRDG
-1989 VMAVAEM
+1989 AMLVAKM
-1996 YNDRIPENPP
+1996 HNDKIPDNPP
-2006 TGASED
+2006 TGAGED
-2012 SFTQTAVIIIS
+2012 GFMQTAVIIIS
-2023 MVMMSAAVV
+2023 TVMMSAAVV
-2032 LVFPLSKRKRKR
+2032 LAFPLSKRKRKR

>member
-1 MFKNKFKKLTGLFL
+1 MKKNKFKKLAGLLL
-15 AAVMTLV
+15 AAVMALA
-22 ALPIQTLASDW
+22 ALPIQTLASEW
-33 GVGDNVYAAM
+33 GKGDSVYAAM
-43 LGNYI
+43 LGDYV
-48 GSDGKTYADKY
+48 GSDGKSYGDKR
-59 NYDYIY
+59 NYTFMY
-65 YKSDGSVGV
+65 YKSDGNEDTS
-74 ATRYASTHA
+74 TRYASTHA
-83 KLGISKNGVTQQ
+83 KLGISKNGITQQ

-103 SYSTGSS
+103 AYNTGSS
-110 YVGKASSDDYMLM
+110 YVGEDNSNTYLRNLPLQVRDDI
-123 LPSDVREMMKYL
+123 KIA
-135 LLCGFNSSV
+135 LLCGFNSD
-144 TKSPVANTN
+144 TKSSPVSGTN
-153 LDDFSFATQILSWDI
+153 LDDFSFATQIIVWEI
-168 QQGLRTGYGK
+168 QQQLRTGYNK
-178 SDLAVNSKIPNTPK
+178 SDLKANKWGTPAK
-192 TAYYDQLKGRPAEKC
+192 VYYEQLQGRPAEKC
-207 YEYILNKMKAYS
+207 YDYILGKMKAYS
-219 IVPSF
+219 VVPSF
-224 TVTNKAKAPTHTM
+224 TGRAKVTAPTHTLK
-237 EYNSSTKKYSITLPD
+237 YNSSTKKYSLTLTD
-252 NNKSNMPASAFNIP
+252 EYNSGMPASAFNIS
-266 GVTVTKSGYDYT
+266 GVTVTKSGNKYT
-278 FSTTSKISGTKA
+278 FSTNSKISGTKS
-290 CTYKANRTTGK
+290 CSYKANRTSGD
-301 QLVVWKS
+301 QLVIWKS
-308 SGGDSQTMADGIDDP
+308 GNGSQTMAAGIDDP
-323 VRFYANFKTSDLG
+323 VQFYANFKTESTG
-336 TAQIKKVWEHNN
+336 TAQIKKVWEHNH
-348 DTSSTKADNSDIYF
+348 DASSTKADNSDIYF
-362 TIKNSSGSAVKAT
+362 TIKNSSGTTIKAT

-382 YSASGSVTKFRLNS
+382 YSTSGSVTKFKLNS
-396 SNTFLVKSLPADTYT
+396 SNTFLVKSLPAGTYT

-416 NDGAGI
+416 TDGAGI
-422 PYYTR
+422 PCYTR
-427 SNLSKTVKVTAGG
+427 SNLSKTVTVTAGG
-440 TGTVTFTNTR
+440 TGTVTFKNTR

-455 EVIKTWVDTN
+455 EVIKTWIDTN
-465 GNAISANAK
+465 GYAIAASNNVERNK
-474 NQQIYFRIK
+474 QIYFRIK

-495 KYSGTYSFTGTS
+495 KYSGSYSFAGT
-507 TTATSLY
+507 TTKATSLY
-514 VNPGTGTFTV
+514 VKPSTGTFTV

-535 EYGSPEGY
+535 EYGSPDGY
-543 SVNKAYQT
+543 SVNRASQT

-581 DTTLTSAQIA
+581 DTTLTATQIA
-591 NLEKSVFFMVKDSD
+591 NLEKNVYFTVKDAN
-605 GKFIKVT
+605 GKYIKVT
-612 GSAGAYVYAGTQ
+612 GSAGAYVYASTQ
-624 TTGNSLKLSGSK
+624 TSANNMKLRGSK
-636 FNVSKLPL
+636 FNVSKLPM
-644 GTYSVTEINNAS
+644 GTYTVTEINNAS

-690 RKHFSDENNLTEAQL
+690 RKHFSDEDNLTEAQL

-724 VSSNPPAGYYVQ
+724 VSSGPPVGYYVE
-736 FTGSNGNYTYKGLS
+736 FTGSNGNYIYKGLS
-750 STKTSATNLKLN
+750 STKTSAANLKLN
-762 DNGEMTISF
+762 ENGEMTISF

-783 ESYSGTE
+783 ETYSGTE
-790 YDIDNRDQRI
+790 YDVDNRDQRI
-800 DLGNGDPNTV
+800 DLGNGDPNAV

-818 DNQLKTGS
+818 NNQLKTGT

-834 NENGAVENITDVQL
+834 NENGAVENITDEQL
-848 AEVSFK
+848 AKVSFK

-869 IYTYK
+869 NYTYK

-879 GTELKLNKATYNFIA
+879 GTSLKLNTSTYNFIA
-894 NELPARE
+894 SGLPARE

-1003 TVGYITENS
+1003 TVGYITEES
-1012 KDLEVKTDT
+1012 KDIEVKTDT
-1021 VTTVNFENKPYANI
+1021 VTTVNIENKPYANI

-1064 AKVYTSATDDTLID
+1064 AQAYTSATDDTLTD
-1078 AVITEIEDGKY
+1078 AEITESATGKY

-1107 ELTAPEHYAIDTDVH
+1107 ELSAPDHYAIDTDVH

-1161 DVLLSGAEFTVYQSD
+1161 DVLLSGAEFTVYNSD

-1220 QFTISDAGKV
+1220 QFTISDAGKI

-1248 SIKIVKKSADG
+1248 DIKIVKRSADG

-1268 IGTAKTGQSYD
+1268 TGTAKTGQSYD
-1279 QTFTTDAKGTI
+1279 QTFTTNAKGTI

-1422 LDANAHAVTLKT
+1422 LDTDVHPVTLKT

-1460 TKDWKLDNSTA
+1460 IKEWKLDNSTA

-1509 YTYNGESTS
+1509 YTYNGESTT
-1518 EFRYTLKNS
+1518 EFRYVLKNS

-1564 NQTATATFVN
+1564 NQTATATFIN

-1651 TGDYTVTEFN
+1651 TGEYTVTEFN

-1671 TQKMKITKNTAAVL
+1671 TQKIKITKNTVAVL

-1703 NPNGLTTTQKAELE
+1703 NPNGLTTAQTAELE

-1812 LTKVDKDYPEN
+1812 LTKVDEDYPEN
-1823 KLTGAVFT
+1823 KLTGAIFT
-1831 VYKSDKKTVVGTM
+1831 VYKSDKKTVVGTL

-1863 VQETKAPEYFVRDV
+1863 VQETKAPKYFVRDV
-1877 NFYYFEIVNDGET
+1877 NFYYFQIVNDGET

-1915 KTSYDNKVEGFKFE
+1915 KTSYNNKVEGFKFE

-1945 TNKDGIIR
+1945 TDKDGIIR

-1978 ADKQLTIDRDG
+1978 EDKQLTIDRDG

>member
-1 MFKNKFKKLTGLFL
+1 MKNKLRKMLSLVLSVVIAMSAISLNTFAATIMNIVNGSNQKLYVDWYDYSYNFNGRLNTSTYGQIIKLNVGSPTGQ
-15 AAVMTLV
+15 V
-22 ALPIQTLASDW
+22 AYCIQSSKDAWTSD
-33 GVGDNVYAAM
+33 YTAQ
-43 LGNYI
+43 
-48 GSDGKTYADKY
+48 KTY
-59 NYDYIY
+59 NLL
-65 YKSDGSVGV
+65 S
-74 ATRYASTHA
+74 
-83 KLGISKNGVTQQ
+83 LTQQ
-95 AICIEAGV
+95 QNLKHALIYGYQGTTKYGYNADTERIATSIVTWNICDGW
-103 SYSTGSS
+103 
-110 YVGKASSDDYMLM
+110 
-123 LPSDVREMMKYL
+123 
-135 LLCGFNSSV
+135 FNNSSESTAV
-144 TKSPVANTN
+144 GIFTEDMSSSMATN
-153 LDDFSFATQILSWDI
+153 VKACYNKIKEQMLSHLTI
-168 QQGLRTGYGK
+168 PSY
-178 SDLAVNSKIPNTPK
+178 AVK
-192 TAYYDQLKGRPAEKC
+192 T
-207 YEYILNKMKAYS
+207 
-219 IVPSF
+219 
-224 TVTNKAKAPTHTM
+224 TVTNVPKQKMTT
-237 EYNSSTKKYSITLPD
+237 NSDGTFTITLTDSKNVSKYYDWQTAIKKYSYLSIITDTEGKLVIKSTKPIPSGSAITLTAMRD
-252 NNKSNMPASAFNIP
+252 SNKYQSNIIDVAPM
-266 GVTVTKSGYDYT
+266 YM
-278 FSTTSKISGTKA
+278 ISGSGSQSSA
-290 CTYKANRTTGK
+290 TYVQDNDPSEAKIAIY
-301 QLVVWKS
+301 S
-308 SGGDSQTMADGIDDP
+308 DS
-323 VRFYANFKTSDLG
+323 LG
-336 TAQIKKVWEHNN
+336 TAQIKKVWEHKH
-348 DTSSTKADNSDIYF
+348 DSSSTQASNSDIYF
-362 TIKNSSGSAVKAT
+362 TIKNSSGTTIKAT
-375 GKAGSYT
+375 GSAGSYT
-382 YSASGSVTKFRLNS
+382 YSASGSVSQFKLNS
-396 SNTFLVKSLPADTYT
+396 SNTFLVKSLPAGTYT

-416 NDGAGI
+416 TDGAGI
-422 PYYTR
+422 PCYTR

-489 ITVNGT
+489 ITVSGS
-495 KYSGTYSFTGTS
+495 KYSGSYSFAGTT

-514 VNPGTGTFTV
+514 VNPSTGKFVV

-581 DTTLTSAQIA
+581 DTTLSASEKA
-591 NLEKSVFFMVKDSD
+591 NLEKNVYFTVKDAN
-605 GKFIKVT
+605 GKYIKVT

-624 TTGNSLKLSGSK
+624 TSANNMKLSGSK
-636 FNVSKLPL
+636 FNVSKLPM
-644 GTYSVTEINNAS
+644 GTYTVTEINNAS
-656 GYNPKTQTKTVTI
+656 GYTPKSQTKTVTI

-690 RKHFSDENNLTEAQL
+690 RKHFSDEDNLTEAQL

-717 VLGFSGS
+717 VLGYSGS
-724 VSSNPPAGYYVQ
+724 VSSNPPAGYYIK

-750 STKTSATNLKLN
+750 STKTSATDLKLN
-762 DNGEMTISF
+762 ENGEMTISF
-771 GTNTAPYYLAVI
+771 GTNTTPYYLAVI
-783 ESYSGTE
+783 ETYSGTD
-790 YDIDNRDQRI
+790 YDVDNRDQRI
-800 DLGNGDPNTV
+800 DLGDGDPNAV

-826 VQVDKEFL
+826 VQIDKQFL
-834 NENGAVENITDVQL
+834 NENGAIENIPDDKL
-848 AEVSFK
+848 AEVAFK
-854 IMHNGKYLTFTGSDG
+854 IKHNGKYLTFTGSNG
-869 IYTYK
+869 SYTYK

-1021 VTTVNFENKPYANI
+1021 VTTVNIENKPYANI

-1064 AKVYTSATDDTLID
+1064 AQAYTSATDDTLTD
-1078 AVITEIEDGKY
+1078 AVITESATGKY
-1089 TCNFLPIESKDG
+1089 TCNFLPIESKNG

-1107 ELTAPEHYAIDTDVH
+1107 ELSAPDHYAIDTDVH

-1161 DVLLSGAEFTVYQSD
+1161 DVLLSGAEFTVYNSD

-1248 SIKIVKKSADG
+1248 DIKIVKRSADG
-1259 VLSGWQFRV
+1259 VLSGWKFEV
-1268 IGTAKTGQSYD
+1268 SGTALNGTPVATKTY
-1279 QTFTTDAKGTI
+1279 TTDAKGEI
-1290 TISNL
+1290 NISNL
-1295 RIGDYKVIEVK
+1295 LIGTYTVKEVK
-1306 TGKTVGYITPANQTI
+1306 DGKTVGYITPANQAI

-1338 GHIVINKVD
+1338 GHIVINKID

-1447 SDFNEYP
+1447 SDFKEYP

-1460 TKDWKLDNSTA
+1460 IKEWKLDNSTA

-1518 EFRYTLKNS
+1518 EFKYVLKNS

-1574 ERDTGTGKVIKVWKQ
+1574 ERDTG
-1589 FDTMTAAEQT
+1589 
-1599 EIEKNVY
+1599 
-1606 FTVTDSNGA
+1606 
-1615 YLKVK
+1615 
-1620 ESNGSYIYCGTQK
+1620 
-1633 TETKF
+1633 
-1638 ALKNGAFVIAELP
+1638 
-1651 TGDYTVTEFN
+1651 
-1661 NAKDYSPKQQ
+1661 
-1671 TQKMKITKNTAAVL
+1671 
-1685 TFTNI
+1685 
-1690 RDTGNASI
+1690 NASI

-1703 NPNGLTTTQKAELE
+1703 NPNGLTTAQKAELE

-1812 LTKVDKDYPEN
+1812 LTKVDEDYPEN

-1863 VQETKAPEYFVRDV
+1863 VQETKAPKYFVRDV
-1877 NFYYFEIVNDGET
+1877 NFYYFQIVNDGET

-1915 KTSYDNKVEGFKFE
+1915 KTSYNNKVEGFKFE

-1945 TNKDGIIR
+1945 TDKDGIIR

-1978 ADKQLTIDRDG
+1978 EDKQLTIDRDG
-1989 VMAVAEM
+1989 AMLVAKM
-1996 YNDRIPENPP
+1996 HNDKIPDNPP
-2006 TGASED
+2006 TGAGED
-2012 SFTQTAVIIIS
+2012 GFMQTAVIIIS
-2023 MVMMSAAVV
+2023 TVMMSAAVV
-2032 LVFPLSKRKRKR
+2032 LAFPLSKRKRKR

>member
-1 MFKNKFKKLTGLFL
+1 MKKVIKKLASLLMVTVFVITGTTFQML
-15 AAVMTLV
+15 AG
-22 ALPIQTLASDW
+22 ALSESVINGKQKLYISYYPYSYNFSGSGLGTSIYGQFVKINVGSANGEYAYCMDAEADSGITGTSIFTAEDFNLSDW
-33 GVGDNVYAAM
+33 VKRNYTSNQIKLMKYAAIYTIKNASETKYGYSNEVENIASQIINWTILHNWFNTSSESSVLNVYTANMSSSVASNVKACYNKIKEQILSHKTIPSFAVGKGQTPTPKKM
-43 LGNYI
+43 TTNADGTFSITLTDNKNCSSYFDWAKALNNSKYKNYLSI
-48 GSDGKTYADKY
+48 TTNSAGKLVIKSTKP
-59 NYDYIY
+59 IP
-65 YKSDGSVGV
+65 KSDEFEL
-74 ATRYASTHA
+74 TA
-83 KLGISKNGVTQQ
+83 KKTKSKYQNELDT
-95 AICIEAGV
+95 A
-103 SYSTGSS
+103 
-110 YVGKASSDDYMLM
+110 
-123 LPSDVREMMKYL
+123 
-135 LLCGFNSSV
+135 
-144 TKSPVANTN
+144 SPVALIVDESQLSGQNAVGYTNT
-153 LDDFSFATQILSWDI
+153 
-168 QQGLRTGYGK
+168 
-178 SDLAVNSKIPNTPK
+178 
-192 TAYYDQLKGRPAEKC
+192 
-207 YEYILNKMKAYS
+207 
-219 IVPSF
+219 
-224 TVTNKAKAPTHTM
+224 
-237 EYNSSTKKYSITLPD
+237 D
-252 NNKSNMPASAFNIP
+252 N
-266 GVTVTKSGYDYT
+266 
-278 FSTTSKISGTKA
+278 
-290 CTYKANRTTGK
+290 
-301 QLVVWKS
+301 
-308 SGGDSQTMADGIDDP
+308 DP
-323 VRFYANFKTSDLG
+323 VTASISLYTDTIG
-336 TAQIKKVWEHNN
+336 TAQIKKVWQHNN

-362 TIKNSSGSAVKAT
+362 TIKNSSGTAVKAT
-375 GKAGSYT
+375 GSAGSYT
-382 YSASGSVTKFRLNS
+382 YSASGSVSQFKLNS
-396 SNTFLVKSLPADTYT
+396 SNTFLVKSLPAGTYT
-411 VYEYG
+411 VTEHG
-416 NDGAGI
+416 KNSDGSI

-427 SNLSKTVKVTAGG
+427 TGGVSKTVTVTAGS

-455 EVIKTWVDTN
+455 EVIKTWIDTN
-465 GNAISANAK
+465 GNAISANSSTAK

-489 ITVNGT
+489 ITVSGT
-495 KYSGTYSFTGTS
+495 KYSGTYSFTGTT

-535 EYGSPEGY
+535 EYGSPDGY
-543 SVNKAYQT
+543 SVNRASQT

-560 SVSFMNSED
+560 SVSFINSED

-581 DTTLTSAQIA
+581 DTTLSASEIA
-591 NLEKSVFFMVKDSD
+591 NLEKNVYFTVKDAN
-605 GKFIKVT
+605 GKYIKVT

-624 TTGNSLKLSGSK
+624 TSANNMKLSGSK
-636 FNVSKLPL
+636 FNVSKLPM

-669 ANKGETKSVSFTNK
+669 ANKGEIKAISFTNK

-690 RKHFSDENNLTEAQL
+690 RKHFSDEDNLTAAQL
-705 KEQYAKVTVNLQ
+705 KAQYAKVTVNLQ
-717 VLGFSGS
+717 VLGFGGS
-724 VSSNPPAGYYVQ
+724 VSSNPPAGYYVE

-783 ESYSGTE
+783 ESYSGTD
-790 YDIDNRDQRI
+790 YDVDNRDQRI
-800 DLGNGDPNTV
+800 DLGNGDPNAV

-826 VQVDKEFL
+826 VQIDKQFL
-834 NENGAVENITDVQL
+834 NENGAIENIPDDKL
-848 AEVSFK
+848 AEVAFK
-854 IMHNGKYLTFTGSDG
+854 IKHNGKYLTFTGSNG
-869 IYTYK
+869 SYTYK

-1021 VTTVNFENKPYANI
+1021 VTTVNIENKPYANI

-1064 AKVYTSATDDTLID
+1064 AQAYTSATDDTLTD
-1078 AVITEIEDGKY
+1078 AEITESATGKY
-1089 TCNFLPIESKDG
+1089 TCNYLPISSATG

-1176 KATVYG
+1176 KATVFG
-1182 KLAETSKG
+1182 SLTETSKG

-1248 SIKIVKKSADG
+1248 DIKIVKRSADG

-1268 IGTAKTGQSYD
+1268 TGTAKTGQSYD

-1375 SDTDSTLVNAEI
+1375 SDTDSTLVNAVITEA
-1387 IETATGVY
+1387 EDGKY
-1395 TCNNLPISSATG
+1395 TCNYLPISSATG

-1447 SDFNEYP
+1447 SDFKEYP

-1460 TKDWKLDNSTA
+1460 IKEWKLDNGTA

-1499 YITATGADGV
+1499 YITATGADGI
-1509 YTYNGESTS
+1509 YTYNGESTT
-1518 EFRYTLKNS
+1518 EFRYVLRNG

-1539 TITEYSTLLDYTIK
+1539 TVTEFSTLSDYTIK

-1564 NQTATATFVN
+1564 NQTAKATFVN
-1574 ERDTGTGKVIKVWKQ
+1574 E
-1589 FDTMTAAEQT
+1589 
-1599 EIEKNVY
+1599 
-1606 FTVTDSNGA
+1606 
-1615 YLKVK
+1615 
-1620 ESNGSYIYCGTQK
+1620 
-1633 TETKF
+1633 
-1638 ALKNGAFVIAELP
+1638 
-1651 TGDYTVTEFN
+1651 
-1661 NAKDYSPKQQ
+1661 
-1671 TQKMKITKNTAAVL
+1671 
-1685 TFTNI
+1685 

-1703 NPNGLTTTQKAELE
+1703 NPNGLTTAQTAELE

-1764 LPTGKYTITEINNAE
+1764 LPTGKYTITEINKAE

-1812 LTKVDKDYPEN
+1812 LTKVDEDYPEN

-1831 VYKSDKKTVVGTM
+1831 VYKSDKKTVVGTL

-1877 NFYYFEIVNDGET
+1877 NFYYFQIVNDGET

-1915 KTSYDNKVEGFKFE
+1915 KTSYNNKVEGFKFE

-1945 TNKDGIIR
+1945 TDKDGIIR

-1978 ADKQLTIDRDG
+1978 EDKQLTIDRDG
-1989 VMAVAEM
+1989 AMLVAKM
-1996 YNDRIPENPP
+1996 HNDKIPDNPP
-2006 TGASED
+2006 TGAGED
-2012 SFTQTAVIIIS
+2012 GFMQTAVIIIS
-2023 MVMMSAAVV
+2023 TVMMSAAVV
-2032 LVFPLSKRKRKR
+2032 LAFPLSKRKRKR

>member
-1 MFKNKFKKLTGLFL
+1 MKNKLRKMLSLVLSVVIAMSAISLNTFAATIMNIVNGSNQKLYVDWYDYSYNFNGRLNTSTYGQIIKLNVGSPTGQ
-15 AAVMTLV
+15 V
-22 ALPIQTLASDW
+22 AYCIQSSKDAWTSD
-33 GVGDNVYAAM
+33 YTAQ
-43 LGNYI
+43 
-48 GSDGKTYADKY
+48 KTY
-59 NYDYIY
+59 NLL
-65 YKSDGSVGV
+65 S
-74 ATRYASTHA
+74 
-83 KLGISKNGVTQQ
+83 LTQQ
-95 AICIEAGV
+95 QNLKHALIYGYQGTTKYGYNADTERIATSIVTWNICDGW
-103 SYSTGSS
+103 
-110 YVGKASSDDYMLM
+110 
-123 LPSDVREMMKYL
+123 
-135 LLCGFNSSV
+135 FNNSSESTAV
-144 TKSPVANTN
+144 GIFTEDMSSSMATN
-153 LDDFSFATQILSWDI
+153 VKACYNKIKEQMLSHLTI
-168 QQGLRTGYGK
+168 PSY
-178 SDLAVNSKIPNTPK
+178 AVKP
-192 TAYYDQLKGRPAEKC
+192 
-207 YEYILNKMKAYS
+207 
-219 IVPSF
+219 
-224 TVTNKAKAPTHTM
+224 TVTNVPKQKMTT
-237 EYNSSTKKYSITLPD
+237 NSDGTFTITLTDSKNVSKYYDWQTAIKKYSYLSIITDTEGKLVIKSTKPIPSSSAITLTAERNSSKYQ
-252 NNKSNMPASAFNIP
+252 NNIVDVAPM
-266 GVTVTKSGYDYT
+266 YM
-278 FSTTSKISGTKA
+278 ISGS
-290 CTYKANRTTGK
+290 GS
-301 QLVVWKS
+301 QS
-308 SGGDSQTMADGIDDP
+308 SATFVTDRDPSTAKIAIYSDS
-323 VRFYANFKTSDLG
+323 LG
-336 TAQIKKVWEHNN
+336 TAQIKKVWEHKH
-348 DTSSTKADNSDIYF
+348 DSSSTQASNSDIYF

-382 YSASGSVTKFRLNS
+382 YSASGSVTKFKLNS
-396 SNTFLVKSLPADTYT
+396 SNTFLVKSLPAGTYT
-411 VYEYG
+411 VYEFG
-416 NDGAGI
+416 NDGNGI
-422 PYYTR
+422 PNYTR
-427 SNLSKTVKVTAGG
+427 KNLSQTVTVTAGG
-440 TGTVTFTNTR
+440 TGTVTFKNTR

-455 EVIKTWVDTN
+455 KVIKTWVDTN
-465 GNAISANAK
+465 GNAIAASNNVERNK
-474 NQQIYFRIK
+474 QIYFRIK

-495 KYSGTYSFTGTS
+495 KYSGSYTFTGTS
-507 TTATSLY
+507 TKATSLY
-514 VNPGTGTFTV
+514 VNPSTGTFTV

-560 SVSFMNSED
+560 SVSFINSED

-581 DTTLTSAQIA
+581 DTTLTATQIA
-591 NLEKSVFFMVKDSD
+591 NLEKNVYFTVKDSD
-605 GKFIKVT
+605 GKYIKVT
-612 GSAGAYVYAGTQ
+612 GSAGAYAYAGTQ
-624 TTGNSLKLSGSK
+624 TTANNLKLSGSK
-636 FNVSKLPL
+636 FNVSKLPM
-644 GTYSVTEINNAS
+644 GTYTVTEINNAS

-690 RKHFSDENNLTEAQL
+690 RKHFSDEDNLTEAQL

-717 VLGFSGS
+717 VLGYSGS
-724 VSSNPPAGYYVQ
+724 VSSNPPAGYYVE
-736 FTGSNGNYTYKGLS
+736 FTGTKGNYTFKGIS
-750 STKTSATNLKLN
+750 ATKTSATDLKLN
-762 DNGEMTISF
+762 ENGEMTISF

-783 ESYSGTE
+783 ETYSGTD
-790 YDIDNRDQRI
+790 YDVDNRDQRI

-834 NENGAVENITDVQL
+834 NENGAVENITDEQL

-854 IMHNGKYLTFTGSDG
+854 IMHNGKYLTFTGSNG
-869 IYTYK
+869 SYTYK

-879 GTELKLNKATYNFIA
+879 GTSLKLNTSTYNFIA
-894 NELPARE
+894 SGLPARE
-901 EYTVYEVSGTT
+901 QYTVTEVSGAT

-921 TFTITPAGSVKKV
+921 TFEVTPNGTVKKV

-1021 VTTVNFENKPYANI
+1021 VTTVNIENKPYANI

-1064 AKVYTSATDDTLID
+1064 AQAYTSATDDTLTD
-1078 AVITEIEDGKY
+1078 AEITESATGKY
-1089 TCNFLPIESKDG
+1089 TCNYLPISSATG

-1182 KLAETSKG
+1182 SLTETSKG

-1220 QFTISDAGKV
+1220 QFVISDAGKV

-1268 IGTAKTGQSYD
+1268 TGTAKTGQSYD

-1347 AKTGEK
+1347 AKIGDK

-1375 SDTDSTLVNAEI
+1375 SNTDSTLVNAEI

-1422 LDANAHAVTLKT
+1422 LDTDVHPVTLKT

-1447 SDFNEYP
+1447 SDFKEYP

-1460 TKDWKLDNSTA
+1460 IKEWKLDNSTA

-1509 YTYNGESTS
+1509 YTYNGESTT
-1518 EFRYTLKNS
+1518 EFRYVLKNS

-1539 TITEYSTLLDYTIK
+1539 TITEYSKLLDYTIK

-1574 ERDTGTGKVIKVWKQ
+1574 ERDTG
-1589 FDTMTAAEQT
+1589 
-1599 EIEKNVY
+1599 
-1606 FTVTDSNGA
+1606 
-1615 YLKVK
+1615 
-1620 ESNGSYIYCGTQK
+1620 
-1633 TETKF
+1633 
-1638 ALKNGAFVIAELP
+1638 
-1651 TGDYTVTEFN
+1651 
-1661 NAKDYSPKQQ
+1661 
-1671 TQKMKITKNTAAVL
+1671 
-1685 TFTNI
+1685 
-1690 RDTGNASI
+1690 NASI
-1698 VKKWT
+1698 IKKWT
-1703 NPNGLTTTQKAELE
+1703 NPNGLTTAQKAELE

-1812 LTKVDKDYPEN
+1812 LTKVDEDYPEN

-1831 VYKSDKKTVVGTM
+1831 VYKSDKKTVVGTL

-1858 YGEYY
+1858 YGDYY

-1915 KTSYDNKVEGFKFE
+1915 KTSYDNKVEGIHFE
-1929 VSGTTYT
+1929 VTGKTYT

-1945 TNKDGIIR
+1945 TDKNGIIR
-1953 ITDLRAGE
+1953 INDLRAGE
-1961 YTIHEVKDSA
+1961 YNIHEVNDEA

-1978 ADKQLTIDRDG
+1978 EDKQLTIDRDG
-1989 VMAVAEM
+1989 AMLVAEM
-1996 YNDRIPENPP
+1996 HNSKLPDNPP

>member
-1 MFKNKFKKLTGLFL
+1 MKNKFKKLTGLFL

-22 ALPIQTLASDW
+22 ALPIQTLASEW

-48 GSDGKTYADKY
+48 GSDNGTYGDKR
-59 NYDYIY
+59 NYTFIY
-65 YKSDGSVGV
+65 YKADGDV
-74 ATRYASTHA
+74 ATATRVKSNHA
-83 KLGISKNGVTQQ
+83 KLGVSKNGVTQQ

-123 LPSDVREMMKYL
+123 LPTKARRDLKIA
-135 LLCGFNSSV
+135 LLCGFNSTV

-153 LDDFSFATQILSWDI
+153 LDDFSFATQIIVWEI
-168 QQGLRTGYGK
+168 QQQLRTGYNKG
-178 SDLAVNSKIPNTPK
+178 DLKANKWGTPK
-192 TAYYDQLKGRPAEKC
+192 DVYYEQLKGRPAEKC
-207 YEYILNKMKAYS
+207 YEYILNKMKAFS
-219 IVPSF
+219 LFPSF
-224 TVTNKAKAPTHTM
+224 TSADKTSIPVHTM

-278 FSTTSKISGTKA
+278 FSTSTKISGTKA

-336 TAQIKKVWEHNN
+336 TAQIKKVWDHKN
-348 DTSSTKADNSDIYF
+348 DSSSTQASNSDIYF
-362 TIKNSSGSAVKAT
+362 TIKNSSGTTIKAT

-382 YSASGSVTKFRLNS
+382 YSTSGSVTKFKLNS
-396 SNTFLVKSLPADTYT
+396 SNTFLVKSLPAGTYT

-416 NDGAGI
+416 TDGAGI
-422 PYYTR
+422 PCYTR
-427 SNLSKTVKVTAGG
+427 SNLSKTVTVTAGG
-440 TGTVTFTNTR
+440 TGTVTFKNTR

-455 EVIKTWVDTN
+455 KVIKTWIDTN
-465 GNAISANAK
+465 GNAIAASNNVERNK
-474 NQQIYFRIK
+474 QIYFRIK

-495 KYSGTYSFTGTS
+495 KYSGSYTFTGTS
-507 TTATSLY
+507 TKATSLY

-543 SVNKAYQT
+543 SVNRASQT

-581 DTTLTSAQIA
+581 DTTLSASEKA
-591 NLEKSVFFMVKDSD
+591 NLEKNVYFTVKDAN
-605 GKFIKVT
+605 GKYIKVT

-624 TTGNSLKLSGSK
+624 TSANNMKLSGSK
-636 FNVSKLPL
+636 FNVSKLPM
-644 GTYSVTEINNAS
+644 GTYTVTEINNAS

-669 ANKGETKSVSFTNK
+669 ANKGEIKAISFTNK

-724 VSSNPPAGYYVQ
+724 VSSNPPAGYYVE
-736 FTGSNGNYTYKGLS
+736 FTGSNGNYTYKGIS
-750 STKTSATNLKLN
+750 STKTSAADLKLN
-762 DNGEMTISF
+762 ENGEMTISF
-771 GTNTAPYYLAVI
+771 GANTAPYYLAVI
-783 ESYSGTE
+783 ETYSGTD
-790 YDIDNRDQRI
+790 YDVDNRDQRI
-800 DLGNGDPNTV
+800 DLGNGDPNAV

-826 VQVDKEFL
+826 VQIDKQFL
-834 NENGAVENITDVQL
+834 NENGAIENIPDDKL
-848 AEVSFK
+848 AEVAFK
-854 IMHNGKYLTFTGSDG
+854 IKHNGKYLTFTGSNG
-869 IYTYK
+869 SYTYK

-879 GTELKLNKATYNFIA
+879 GTSLKLNTSTYNFIA
-894 NELPARE
+894 SGLPARE
-901 EYTVYEVSGTT
+901 QYTVTEVSGAT

-921 TFTITPAGSVKKV
+921 TFEVTPNGTVKKV

-1021 VTTVNFENKPYANI
+1021 VTTVNIENKPYANI

-1064 AKVYTSATDDTLID
+1064 AQAYTSATDDTLTD
-1078 AVITEIEDGKY
+1078 AEITESATGKY
-1089 TCNFLPIESKDG
+1089 TCNYLPISSATG

-1182 KLAETSKG
+1182 SLTETSKG

-1248 SIKIVKKSADG
+1248 DIKIVKRSADG
-1259 VLSGWQFRV
+1259 VLSGWKFEV
-1268 IGTAKTGQSYD
+1268 SGTALNGAPVATKTY
-1279 QTFTTDAKGTI
+1279 TTDAKGEI
-1290 TISNL
+1290 NISNL
-1295 RIGDYKVIEVK
+1295 LIGTYTVKEVK
-1306 TGKTVGYITPANQTI
+1306 DGKTVGYITPANQAI

-1460 TKDWKLDNSTA
+1460 IKEWKLDNGTA

-1509 YTYNGESTS
+1509 YTYNGESTT
-1518 EFRYTLKNS
+1518 EFKYVLKNS

-1574 ERDTGTGKVIKVWKQ
+1574 ERDTG
-1589 FDTMTAAEQT
+1589 
-1599 EIEKNVY
+1599 
-1606 FTVTDSNGA
+1606 
-1615 YLKVK
+1615 
-1620 ESNGSYIYCGTQK
+1620 
-1633 TETKF
+1633 
-1638 ALKNGAFVIAELP
+1638 
-1651 TGDYTVTEFN
+1651 
-1661 NAKDYSPKQQ
+1661 
-1671 TQKMKITKNTAAVL
+1671 
-1685 TFTNI
+1685 
-1690 RDTGNASI
+1690 NASI
-1698 VKKWT
+1698 IKKWT
-1703 NPNGLTTTQKAELE
+1703 NPNGLTTAQKAELE

-1750 ARFMLTNGKFELTE
+1750 ARFMLTNSKFELTE

-1812 LTKVDKDYPEN
+1812 LTKVDEDYPEN
-1823 KLTGAVFT
+1823 KLTGAIFT

-1877 NFYYFEIVNDGET
+1877 NFYYFQIVNDGET

-1915 KTSYDNKVEGFKFE
+1915 KTSYDNKVEGIHFE
-1929 VSGTTYT
+1929 VTGKTYT

-1945 TNKDGIIR
+1945 TDKNGIIR
-1953 ITDLRAGE
+1953 IKDLRAGE

-1978 ADKQLTIDRDG
+1978 EDKQLTIDRDG
-1989 VMAVAEM
+1989 AMLVANM
-1996 YNDRIPENPP
+1996 HNSKLPDNPP

-2023 MVMMSAAVV
+2023 TVMMSAAV
-2032 LVFPLSKRKRKR
+2032 LLAFPLSKRKRKR

>member
-48 GSDGKTYADKY
+48 GSDGKPYADKY

-110 YVGKASSDDYMLM
+110 YVGKDTSDKYMQN
-123 LPSDVREMMKYL
+123 LPDNVSVRLKFD

-153 LDDFSFATQILSWDI
+153 LDDFSFATQIISWEI

-308 SGGDSQTMADGIDDP
+308 SGGDSQTMASGIDDP
-323 VRFYANFKTSDLG
+323 VQFYANFKTESTG
-336 TAQIKKVWEHNN
+336 TAQIKKVWEHKK
-348 DTSSTKADNSDIYF
+348 DSSSTKADNSDIYF

-382 YSASGSVTKFRLNS
+382 YSASGSVSQFRLNS
-396 SNTFLVKSLPADTYT
+396 SNTFLVKSLPAGTYT

-416 NDGAGI
+416 NDGGGI
-422 PYYTR
+422 SYYTR
-427 SNLSKTVKVTAGG
+427 KDLSQTVTVTAGG
-440 TGTVTFTNTR
+440 TGTVTFKNTR

-455 EVIKTWVDTN
+455 KVIKTWVDTN
-465 GNAISANAK
+465 GNAIAASNNVERNK
-474 NQQIYFRIK
+474 QIYFRIK

-495 KYSGTYSFTGTS
+495 KYSGSYTFTGTS
-507 TTATSLY
+507 TKATSLY
-514 VNPGTGTFTV
+514 VNPSTGTFTV

-560 SVSFMNSED
+560 SVSFINSED

-581 DTTLTSAQIA
+581 DTTLSASEKA
-591 NLEKSVFFMVKDSD
+591 NLEKNVYFTVKDAN
-605 GKFIKVT
+605 GKYIKVT

-624 TTGNSLKLSGSK
+624 TSANNMKLSGSK
-636 FNVSKLPL
+636 FNVSKLPM
-644 GTYSVTEINNAS
+644 GTYTVTEINNAS

-669 ANKGETKSVSFTNK
+669 ANKGEIKAISFTNK

-717 VLGFSGS
+717 VLGFGGS
-724 VSSNPPAGYYVQ
+724 VSSNPPAGYYVE

-762 DNGEMTISF
+762 ENGEMTISF

-783 ESYSGTE
+783 ETYSGTD
-790 YDIDNRDQRI
+790 YDVDNRDQRI
-800 DLGNGDPNTV
+800 DLGNGDPNAV

-826 VQVDKEFL
+826 VQIDKQFL
-834 NENGAVENITDVQL
+834 NENGAIENIPDDKL
-848 AEVSFK
+848 AEVAFK
-854 IMHNGKYLTFTGSDG
+854 IKHNGKYLTFTGSNG
-869 IYTYK
+869 SYTYK

-1044 GTALSGATFGIY
+1044 GTALSGAAFGIY

-1064 AKVYTSATDDTLID
+1064 AQAYTSATDDTLTD
-1078 AVITEIEDGKY
+1078 AEITESATGKY
-1089 TCNFLPIESKDG
+1089 TCNYLPISSATG

-1182 KLAETSKG
+1182 SLTETSKG

-1220 QFTISDAGKV
+1220 QFVISDAGKV

-1248 SIKIVKKSADG
+1248 SIKIVKRSADG
-1259 VLSGWQFRV
+1259 VLSGWKFEV
-1268 IGTAKTGQSYD
+1268 SGTALNGTPVATKTY
-1279 QTFTTDAKGTI
+1279 TTDAKGTI
-1290 TISNL
+1290 TISNIL
-1295 RIGDYKVIEVK
+1295 IGTYAVKEVK
-1306 TGKTVGYITPANQTI
+1306 DGKTVGYITPANQTI
-1321 EVKSNATTT
+1321 EVKSNATAT

-1362 TDSTCKTVAKAYK
+1362 TDRTCKTVAKAYK

-1407 TTYYVKELTAPEGYY
+1407 TIYYVKELTAPEGYY

-1454 YGHGAV
+1454 YGHGAII
-1460 TKDWKLDNSTA
+1460 KEWKLDNGTA

-1509 YTYNGESTS
+1509 YTYNGESTT
-1518 EFRYTLKNS
+1518 EFKYVLKNS

-1574 ERDTGTGKVIKVWKQ
+1574 ERDTG
-1589 FDTMTAAEQT
+1589 
-1599 EIEKNVY
+1599 
-1606 FTVTDSNGA
+1606 
-1615 YLKVK
+1615 
-1620 ESNGSYIYCGTQK
+1620 
-1633 TETKF
+1633 
-1638 ALKNGAFVIAELP
+1638 
-1651 TGDYTVTEFN
+1651 
-1661 NAKDYSPKQQ
+1661 
-1671 TQKMKITKNTAAVL
+1671 
-1685 TFTNI
+1685 
-1690 RDTGNASI
+1690 NASI
-1698 VKKWT
+1698 IKKWT
-1703 NPNGLTTTQKAELE
+1703 NPNGLTTAQKAELE

-1750 ARFMLTNGKFELTE
+1750 ARFMLTNSKFELTE

-1812 LTKVDKDYPEN
+1812 LTKVDEVYPEN

-1877 NFYYFEIVNDGET
+1877 NFYYFQIVNDGET

-1915 KTSYDNKVEGFKFE
+1915 KTSYDNKVEGIHFE
-1929 VSGTTYT
+1929 VTGKTYT

-1945 TNKDGIIR
+1945 TDKNGIIR
-1953 ITDLRAGE
+1953 IKDLRAGE

-1978 ADKQLTIDRDG
+1978 EDKQLTIDRDG
-1989 VMAVAEM
+1989 AMLVANM
-1996 YNDRIPENPP
+1996 HNSKLPDNPP

-2023 MVMMSAAVV
+2023 TVMMSAAV
-2032 LVFPLSKRKRKR
+2032 LLAFPLSKRKRKR

>member
-1 MFKNKFKKLTGLFL
+1 MKKVIKKLASLLMVTVFVITGTTFQML
-15 AAVMTLV
+15 AG
-22 ALPIQTLASDW
+22 ALSESVINGKQKLYISYYPYSYNFSGSGLGTSIYGQFVKINVGSANGEYAYCMDAEADSGITGTSIFTAEDFNLSDW
-33 GVGDNVYAAM
+33 VKRNYTSNQIKLMKYAAIYTIKNASETKYGYSNEVENIASQIINWTILHNWFNTSSESSVLNVYTANMPSSVASNVKACYNKIKEQILSHKTIPSFAVGKGQTPTPKKM
-43 LGNYI
+43 TTNADGTFSITLTDNKNCSSYFDWAKALNNSKYKNYLSI
-48 GSDGKTYADKY
+48 TTNSAGKLVIKSTKP
-59 NYDYIY
+59 IP
-65 YKSDGSVGV
+65 KSDEFEL
-74 ATRYASTHA
+74 TA
-83 KLGISKNGVTQQ
+83 KKTKSKYQNELDT
-95 AICIEAGV
+95 A
-103 SYSTGSS
+103 
-110 YVGKASSDDYMLM
+110 
-123 LPSDVREMMKYL
+123 
-135 LLCGFNSSV
+135 
-144 TKSPVANTN
+144 SPVALIVDESQLSGQNAVGYTNT
-153 LDDFSFATQILSWDI
+153 
-168 QQGLRTGYGK
+168 
-178 SDLAVNSKIPNTPK
+178 
-192 TAYYDQLKGRPAEKC
+192 
-207 YEYILNKMKAYS
+207 
-219 IVPSF
+219 
-224 TVTNKAKAPTHTM
+224 
-237 EYNSSTKKYSITLPD
+237 D
-252 NNKSNMPASAFNIP
+252 N
-266 GVTVTKSGYDYT
+266 
-278 FSTTSKISGTKA
+278 
-290 CTYKANRTTGK
+290 
-301 QLVVWKS
+301 
-308 SGGDSQTMADGIDDP
+308 DP
-323 VRFYANFKTSDLG
+323 VTASISLYTDTIG
-336 TAQIKKVWEHNN
+336 TAQIKKVWQHNN

-362 TIKNSSGSAVKAT
+362 TIKNSSGTAVKAT
-375 GKAGSYT
+375 GSAGSYT
-382 YSASGSVTKFRLNS
+382 YSASGSVSQFKLNS
-396 SNTFLVKSLPADTYT
+396 SNTFLVKSLPAGTYT
-411 VYEYG
+411 VTEHG
-416 NDGAGI
+416 KNSDGSI

-427 SNLSKTVKVTAGG
+427 TGGVSKTVTVTAGS

-455 EVIKTWVDTN
+455 EVIKTWIDTN
-465 GNAISANAK
+465 GNAIAASNNVERNK
-474 NQQIYFRIK
+474 QIYFRIK

-495 KYSGTYSFTGTS
+495 KYSGSYSFAGT
-507 TTATSLY
+507 TTKATSLY
-514 VNPGTGTFTV
+514 VNPSTGTFTV

-560 SVSFMNSED
+560 SVSFINSED

-581 DTTLTSAQIA
+581 DTTLSASEKA
-591 NLEKSVFFMVKDSD
+591 NLEKNVYFTVKDAN
-605 GKFIKVT
+605 GKYIKVT

-624 TTGNSLKLSGSK
+624 TTANNLKLSGSK
-636 FNVSKLPL
+636 FNVSKLPM
-644 GTYSVTEINNAS
+644 GTYTVTEINNAS

-690 RKHFSDENNLTEAQL
+690 RKHFSDEDNLTEAQL

-717 VLGFSGS
+717 VLGYSGS
-724 VSSNPPAGYYVQ
+724 VSSNPPAGYYVE
-736 FTGSNGNYTYKGLS
+736 FTGTKGNYTFKGIS
-750 STKTSATNLKLN
+750 ATKTSATDLKLN
-762 DNGEMTISF
+762 ENGEMTISF

-783 ESYSGTE
+783 ETYSGTD
-790 YDIDNRDQRI
+790 YDVDNRDQRI

-834 NENGAVENITDVQL
+834 NENGAVENITDEQL

-854 IMHNGKYLTFTGSDG
+854 IMHNGKYLTFTGSNG
-869 IYTYK
+869 SYTYK

-879 GTELKLNKATYNFIA
+879 GTSLKLNTSTYNFIA
-894 NELPARE
+894 SGLPARE
-901 EYTVYEVSGTT
+901 QYTVTEVSGAT

-921 TFTITPAGSVKKV
+921 TFEVTPNGTVKKV

-1021 VTTVNFENKPYANI
+1021 VTTVNIENKPYANI

-1064 AKVYTSATDDTLID
+1064 AQAYTSATDDTLTD
-1078 AVITEIEDGKY
+1078 AEITESATGKY
-1089 TCNFLPIESKDG
+1089 TCNYLPISSATG

-1182 KLAETSKG
+1182 SLTETSKG

-1248 SIKIVKKSADG
+1248 DIKIVKRSADG
-1259 VLSGWQFRV
+1259 ILSGWQFRV
-1268 IGTAKTGQSYD
+1268 TGTAKTGQSYD

-1375 SDTDSTLVNAEI
+1375 SNTDSTLVKAEI

-1422 LDANAHAVTLKT
+1422 LDTDVHPVTLKT

-1447 SDFNEYP
+1447 SDFKEYP

-1460 TKDWKLDNSTA
+1460 IKEWKLDNSTA

-1509 YTYNGESTS
+1509 YTYNGESTT
-1518 EFRYTLKNS
+1518 EFRYVLKNS

-1574 ERDTGTGKVIKVWKQ
+1574 ERDTG
-1589 FDTMTAAEQT
+1589 
-1599 EIEKNVY
+1599 
-1606 FTVTDSNGA
+1606 
-1615 YLKVK
+1615 
-1620 ESNGSYIYCGTQK
+1620 
-1633 TETKF
+1633 
-1638 ALKNGAFVIAELP
+1638 
-1651 TGDYTVTEFN
+1651 
-1661 NAKDYSPKQQ
+1661 
-1671 TQKMKITKNTAAVL
+1671 
-1685 TFTNI
+1685 
-1690 RDTGNASI
+1690 NASI

-1703 NPNGLTTTQKAELE
+1703 NPNGLTTAQKAELE

-1726 ADGAYLK
+1726 ADGAYLN

-1764 LPTGKYTITEINNAE
+1764 LPTGKYTITEISNAE

-1812 LTKVDKDYPEN
+1812 LTKVDEDYPEN

-1858 YGEYY
+1858 YGDYY

-1915 KTSYDNKVEGFKFE
+1915 KTSYDNKVEGIHFE
-1929 VSGTTYT
+1929 VTGKTYT

-1945 TNKDGIIR
+1945 TDKNGIIR
-1953 ITDLRAGE
+1953 INDLRAGE
-1961 YTIHEVKDSA
+1961 YTIHEVEDSA

-1978 ADKQLTIDRDG
+1978 EDKQLTLDRDG
-1989 VMAVAEM
+1989 AMLVAEM
-1996 YNDRIPENPP
+1996 HNSKLPDNPP
-2006 TGASED
+2006 TGASNNG
-2012 SFTQTAVIIIS
+2012 FTQTAVIIIS

>member
-1 MFKNKFKKLTGLFL
+1 MKKVIKKLASLLMVTVFVITGTTFQML
-15 AAVMTLV
+15 AG
-22 ALPIQTLASDW
+22 ALSESVINGKQKLYISYYPYSYNFSGSGLGTSIYGQFVKINVGSANGEYAYCMDAEADSGITGTSIFTAEDFNLSDW
-33 GVGDNVYAAM
+33 VERNCTSNQIKLMKYAAIYTIKNASETKYGYSNEVENIASQIINWTILHNWFNTSSESSVLNVYTANMPSSVASNVKACYNKIKEQILSHKTIPSFAVGKGQTPTPKKM
-43 LGNYI
+43 TTNADGTFSITLTDNKNCSSYFDWAKALNNSKKYKNYLSI
-48 GSDGKTYADKY
+48 TTNSAGKLVIKSTKP
-59 NYDYIY
+59 IP
-65 YKSDGSVGV
+65 KSDEFKL
-74 ATRYASTHA
+74 TA
-83 KLGISKNGVTQQ
+83 KKTKSKYQNELDT
-95 AICIEAGV
+95 A
-103 SYSTGSS
+103 
-110 YVGKASSDDYMLM
+110 
-123 LPSDVREMMKYL
+123 
-135 LLCGFNSSV
+135 
-144 TKSPVANTN
+144 SPVA
-153 LDDFSFATQILSWDI
+153 LIVDESQLSG
-168 QQGLRTGYGK
+168 QNAVGY
-178 SDLAVNSKIPNTPK
+178 T
-192 TAYYDQLKGRPAEKC
+192 T
-207 YEYILNKMKAYS
+207 
-219 IVPSF
+219 
-224 TVTNKAKAPTHTM
+224 T
-237 EYNSSTKKYSITLPD
+237 D
-252 NNKSNMPASAFNIP
+252 N
-266 GVTVTKSGYDYT
+266 
-278 FSTTSKISGTKA
+278 
-290 CTYKANRTTGK
+290 
-301 QLVVWKS
+301 
-308 SGGDSQTMADGIDDP
+308 DP
-323 VRFYANFKTSDLG
+323 VTASISLYTDTIG
-336 TAQIKKVWEHNN
+336 TAQIKKVWQHNN

-382 YSASGSVTKFRLNS
+382 YSTSGSVSQFKLNS
-396 SNTFLVKSLPADTYT
+396 SNTFLVKSLPAGTYT
-411 VYEYG
+411 VYEFG
-416 NDGAGI
+416 NDGNGI
-422 PYYTR
+422 PNYTR
-427 SNLSKTVKVTAGG
+427 KNLSQTVTVTAGG
-440 TGTVTFTNTR
+440 TGTVTFKNTR

-455 EVIKTWVDTN
+455 KVIKTWVDTN
-465 GNAISANAK
+465 GNAIAASNNVERNK
-474 NQQIYFRIK
+474 QIYFRIK

-495 KYSGTYSFTGTS
+495 KYSGSYTFTGTS
-507 TTATSLY
+507 TKATSLY
-514 VNPGTGTFTV
+514 VNPSTGTFTV

-560 SVSFMNSED
+560 SVSFINSED

-581 DTTLTSAQIA
+581 DTTLSASEKA
-591 NLEKSVFFMVKDSD
+591 NLEKNVYFTVKDSD
-605 GKFIKVT
+605 GKYIKVT
-612 GSAGAYVYAGTQ
+612 GSAGAYAYAGTQ
-624 TTGNSLKLSGSK
+624 TTANNLKLSGSK
-636 FNVSKLPL
+636 FNVSKLPM
-644 GTYSVTEINNAS
+644 GTYTVTEINNAS

-717 VLGFSGS
+717 VLGFGGS
-724 VSSNPPAGYYVQ
+724 VSSNPPAGYYVE

-762 DNGEMTISF
+762 ENGEMTISF

-783 ESYSGTE
+783 ETYSGTD
-790 YDIDNRDQRI
+790 YDVDNRDQRI
-800 DLGNGDPNTV
+800 DLGNGDPNAV

-826 VQVDKEFL
+826 VQIDKQFL
-834 NENGAVENITDVQL
+834 NENGAIENIPDDKL
-848 AEVSFK
+848 AEVAFK
-854 IMHNGKYLTFTGSDG
+854 IKHNGKYLTFTGSNG
-869 IYTYK
+869 SYTYK

-921 TFTITPAGSVKKV
+921 TFEVTPNGTVKKV

-974 TFTTDAKGTI
+974 TFTTDTKGTI

-1021 VTTVNFENKPYANI
+1021 VTTVNIENKPYANI

-1064 AKVYTSATDDTLID
+1064 AQAYTSATDDTLTD
-1078 AVITEIEDGKY
+1078 AEITESATGKY
-1089 TCNFLPIESKDG
+1089 TCNYLPISSATG

-1190 TYQLDEIP
+1190 TYQLNEIP
-1198 AGTYYLKE
+1198 AGTYYLRE

-1248 SIKIVKKSADG
+1248 DIKIVKRSADG
-1259 VLSGWQFRV
+1259 VLSGWKFEV
-1268 IGTAKTGQSYD
+1268 SGTALNGTPVATKTY
-1279 QTFTTDAKGTI
+1279 TTDAKGEI
-1290 TISNL
+1290 NISNL
-1295 RIGDYKVIEVK
+1295 LIGTYTVKEVK
-1306 TGKTVGYITPANQTI
+1306 DGKTVGYITPANQTI

-1422 LDANAHAVTLKT
+1422 LDTDVHPVTLKT

-1447 SDFNEYP
+1447 SDFKEYP

-1460 TKDWKLDNSTA
+1460 IKEWKLDNSTA

-1509 YTYNGESTS
+1509 YTYNGESTT
-1518 EFRYTLKNS
+1518 EFRYVLKNS

-1574 ERDTGTGKVIKVWKQ
+1574 ERDTG
-1589 FDTMTAAEQT
+1589 
-1599 EIEKNVY
+1599 
-1606 FTVTDSNGA
+1606 
-1615 YLKVK
+1615 
-1620 ESNGSYIYCGTQK
+1620 
-1633 TETKF
+1633 
-1638 ALKNGAFVIAELP
+1638 
-1651 TGDYTVTEFN
+1651 
-1661 NAKDYSPKQQ
+1661 
-1671 TQKMKITKNTAAVL
+1671 
-1685 TFTNI
+1685 
-1690 RDTGNASI
+1690 NASI

-1703 NPNGLTTTQKAELE
+1703 NPNGLTTAQKAELE

-1812 LTKVDKDYPEN
+1812 LTKVDEDYPEN

-1831 VYKSDKKTVVGTM
+1831 VYKSDKKTVVGTL

-1850 VYSLEGLV
+1850 VYLLEGLV
-1858 YGEYY
+1858 YGDYY

-1915 KTSYDNKVEGFKFE
+1915 KTSYDNKVEGIHFE
-1929 VSGTTYT
+1929 VTGKTYT

-1945 TNKDGIIR
+1945 TDKNGIIR
-1953 ITDLRAGE
+1953 INDLRAGE
-1961 YTIHEVKDSA
+1961 YNIHEVNDEA

-1978 ADKQLTIDRDG
+1978 EDKQLTIDRDG
-1989 VMAVAEM
+1989 AMLVANM
-1996 YNDRIPENPP
+1996 HNSKLPDNPP

>member
-1 MFKNKFKKLTGLFL
+1 MFKNKFKKMTGLFL

-22 ALPIQTLASDW
+22 ALPIQTLASEW

-65 YKSDGSVGV
+65 YKSDGNVGV

-110 YVGKASSDDYMLM
+110 YVGKDTSDAYMQN
-123 LPSDVREMMKYL
+123 LPPDVSKTLKYA
-135 LLCGFNSSV
+135 LLCGFNSEV
-144 TKSPVANTN
+144 KKSPVANTN
-153 LDDFSFATQILSWDI
+153 LDDFSFATQIISWEI

-178 SDLAVNSKIPNTPK
+178 SDLAVNSYIPKTPK

-219 IVPSF
+219 LVPSF
-224 TVTNKAKAPTHTM
+224 TDVSKSKVPTHTLK
-237 EYNSSTKKYSITLPD
+237 YDVTSKKYTLTITD
-252 NNKSNMPASAFNIP
+252 TNNSGMPASAFNIS
-266 GVTVTKSGYDYT
+266 GVTVTKSGNKYT
-278 FSTTSKISGTKA
+278 FSTSTKISGTKA

-323 VRFYANFKTSDLG
+323 VEFYANFKTSDSLG
-336 TAQIKKVWEHNN
+336 TAQIKKVWEHKH
-348 DTSSTKADNSDIYF
+348 DSSSTQASNSDIYF

-382 YSASGSVTKFRLNS
+382 YSASGSVTKFKLNS
-396 SNTFLVKSLPADTYT
+396 SNTFLVKSLPAGTYT
-411 VYEYG
+411 VYEFG
-416 NDGAGI
+416 NDGNGI
-422 PYYTR
+422 PNYTR
-427 SNLSKTVKVTAGG
+427 KNLSQTVTVTAGG
-440 TGTVTFTNTR
+440 TGTVTFKNTR

-455 EVIKTWVDTN
+455 KVIKTWVDTN
-465 GNAISANAK
+465 GNAIAASNNVERNK
-474 NQQIYFRIK
+474 QIYFRIK

-495 KYSGTYSFTGTS
+495 KYSGSYTFTGTS
-507 TTATSLY
+507 TKATSLY

-543 SVNKAYQT
+543 SVNRASQT

-581 DTTLTSAQIA
+581 DTTLSASEKA
-591 NLEKSVFFMVKDSD
+591 NLEKNVYFTVKDAN
-605 GKFIKVT
+605 GKYIKVT

-624 TTGNSLKLSGSK
+624 TSANNMKLSGSK
-636 FNVSKLPL
+636 FNVSKLPM
-644 GTYSVTEINNAS
+644 GTYTVTEINNAS
-656 GYNPKTQTKTVTI
+656 GYTPKSQTKTVTI

-690 RKHFSDENNLTEAQL
+690 RKHFSDEDNLTEAQL

-717 VLGFSGS
+717 VLGYSGS
-724 VSSNPPAGYYVQ
+724 VSSNPPAGYYIK

-750 STKTSATNLKLN
+750 STKTSATDLKLN
-762 DNGEMTISF
+762 ENGEMTISF
-771 GTNTAPYYLAVI
+771 GTNTTPYYLAVI
-783 ESYSGTE
+783 ETYSGTD
-790 YDIDNRDQRI
+790 YDVDNRDQRI
-800 DLGNGDPNTV
+800 DLGDGDPNAV

-826 VQVDKEFL
+826 VQIDKQFL
-834 NENGAVENITDVQL
+834 NENGAIENIPDDKL
-848 AEVSFK
+848 AEVAFK
-854 IMHNGKYLTFTGSDG
+854 IKHNGKYLTFTGSNG
-869 IYTYK
+869 SYTYK

-1064 AKVYTSATDDTLID
+1064 AKAYTSATDDTLID

-1107 ELTAPEHYAIDTDVH
+1107 ELTAPDHYAIDTDVH

-1161 DVLLSGAEFTVYQSD
+1161 DVLLSGAEFTVYNSD

-1268 IGTAKTGQSYD
+1268 TGTAKTGQSYD

-1347 AKTGEK
+1347 AKTGDK

-1422 LDANAHAVTLKT
+1422 LDTNAHAVTLKT

-1460 TKDWKLDNSTA
+1460 IKEWKLDNGTA

-1509 YTYNGESTS
+1509 YTYNGESTT
-1518 EFRYTLKNS
+1518 EFRYVLKNS

-1574 ERDTGTGKVIKVWKQ
+1574 ERDTG
-1589 FDTMTAAEQT
+1589 
-1599 EIEKNVY
+1599 
-1606 FTVTDSNGA
+1606 
-1615 YLKVK
+1615 
-1620 ESNGSYIYCGTQK
+1620 
-1633 TETKF
+1633 
-1638 ALKNGAFVIAELP
+1638 
-1651 TGDYTVTEFN
+1651 
-1661 NAKDYSPKQQ
+1661 
-1671 TQKMKITKNTAAVL
+1671 
-1685 TFTNI
+1685 
-1690 RDTGNASI
+1690 NASI

-1703 NPNGLTTTQKAELE
+1703 NPNGLTTAQKAELE

-1750 ARFMLTNGKFELTE
+1750 ARFMLTNGKFELAE

-1802 VNKVIVGNVT
+1802 FNKVIVGNVT
-1812 LTKVDKDYPEN
+1812 LTKVDEDYPDN
-1823 KLTGAVFT
+1823 KLSGAEFT
-1831 VYKSDKKTVVGTM
+1831 IFAEDKTTIIGKMTEV
-1844 KETETG
+1844 ETG
-1850 VYSLEGLV
+1850 VYRYDGLR
-1858 YGEYY
+1858 YGKYY
-1863 VQETKAPEYFVRDV
+1863 LQETKAPEYFVRDV

-1915 KTSYDNKVEGFKFE
+1915 KTSYDNKVEGIHFE
-1929 VSGTTYT
+1929 VTGKTYT

-1945 TNKDGIIR
+1945 TDKNGIIR
-1953 ITDLRAGE
+1953 INDLRAGE

-1978 ADKQLTIDRDG
+1978 DDKQLTIDRDG
-1989 VMAVAEM
+1989 AMLVTEM
-1996 YNDRIPENPP
+1996 HNSKIPDNPP